1 MKSYMNKRFVN
12 VLRSMA
18 VAAGIMLLSTVT
30 VFAGTV
36 TATGDKETAA
46 VGDTYTVNIVVD
58 GAEGAAVAPDVSVH
72 YDVNRLE
79 FVSCSGEYGGGGG
92 GLVTINSSNADLT
105 FNILS
110 GGQADV
116 DVFATFDGDSE
127 PQIVTATVMVDGED
141 TAAINENAREV
152 SGTGI
157 EAGTVATADGK
168 YVSSVFADEFMPVG
182 FTKTTVTYEEQMVE
196 AAQFD
201 MGGIVL
207 LYVTDADGN
216 NGNFDMYDQTT
227 GELSDFLQI
236 SGIEN
241 RFIIALKAGP
251 EVSVPEGFTKAT
263 LNWNAQTLEA
273 YAYTGDAASGAD
285 GSGAASG
292 SGGADG
298 SGAASGSGVAQVN
311 INDFFLIYAIS
322 SEGNKGW
329 YMYDQNEG
337 TYQRYVQ
344 NLHTGSKVAGSGESL
359 IAQITSPSA
368 DSEEGGVN
376 VMLIIVIACA
386 VLLVALIITV
396 IIMAIKL
403 HEFNS
408 YEYID
413 EDEYEGD
420 EDRYE
425 ESVARVATGHGSAG
439 ASAEEPDDYLTRLAK
454 ASDEPVAEED
464 SAEDEKTD
472 DVEDISEEINTQNT
486 KKSDNIYEKYRRE
499 EEEAARIR
507 QEQMHSNRES
517 VSENVYRDND
527 EAPARSDIP
536 EGFVVRNKAGRIP
549 KEELDMQNKYERD
562 DDFELFSPRDRSEYD
577 DDEDDEEDDYRRLSR
592 AEKKALKAEKKAR
605 KKEEK
610 RLKKEYGEYGPVDW
624 ESWQNGIE
632 RGEKTAA
639 AHMNKAAGV
648 DEGAVRRENPA
659 NQYREEQPAVRRE
672 APEHQYEEEAP
683 RARRKEQPTV
693 REAQAEQQYHEAP
706 IKVSRVAP
714 DEMPPRKSTPPK
726 RSIQPEYEE
735 YQPPKDNPMEMMRG
749 IPANDN
755 KAPVQA
761 KPVQQFDFD
770 DDFEFEFLDL
780 DEDDE

>member
-1 MKSYMNKRFVN
+1 MKRYMNKKLGI
-12 VLRSMA
+12 VLKSMA
-18 VAAGIMLLSTVT
+18 VAVSVMLLLSVS

-46 VGDTYTVNIVVD
+46 VGDTYTVNIVID

-79 FVSCSGEYGGGGG
+79 FVSCTGEYGGGGG

-141 TAAINENAREV
+141 TAKINENAREDT
-152 SGTGI
+152 GTGI

-182 FTKTTVTYEEQMVE
+182 FSKTTVTYEEQMVE

-251 EVSVPEGFTKAT
+251 DVSVPDGFTKAT
-263 LNWNAQTLEA
+263 LNWNSQTLEA
-273 YAYTGDAASGAD
+273 YAYTGEAGEAASGGSD
-285 GSGAASG
+285 GAVAG
-292 SGGADG
+292 
-298 SGAASGSGVAQVN
+298 GVAPVD

-344 NLHTGSKVAGSGESL
+344 NLHAGSKGNISGSGENL
-359 IAQITSPSA
+359 ISKITSPGA

-396 IIMAIKL
+396 IIMAVKL

-413 EDEYEGD
+413 EEDYEG
-420 EDRYE
+420 EDSYE
-425 ESVARVATGHGSAG
+425 APATHVVSAYG
-439 ASAEEPDDYLTRLAK
+439 RAKVSGEEPDDYLTRLAK
-454 ASDEPVAEED
+454 ASEELSRENNDE
-464 SAEDEKTD
+464 EK
-472 DVEDISEEINTQNT
+472 EEEINTQSSN
-486 KKSDNIYEKYRRE
+486 KSDNIETE
-499 EEEAARIR
+499 EEET
-507 QEQMHSNRES
+507 HES
-517 VSENVYRDND
+517 ESIENS
-527 EAPARSDIP
+527 ARSEIP

-549 KEELDMQNKYERD
+549 KEELDMQNRYERD
-562 DDFELFSPRDRSEYD
+562 DEYELFSPRDRNEYD
-577 DDEDDEEDDYRRLSR
+577 DDEDDEDDFRRLSR

-639 AHMNKAAGV
+639 AHINKVAGV
-648 DEGAVRRENPA
+648 DEGAVRRE
-659 NQYREEQPAVRRE
+659 
-672 APEHQYEEEAP
+672 
-683 RARRKEQPTV
+683 
-693 REAQAEQQYHEAP
+693 AP
-706 IKVSRVAP
+706 IKVSKVERE
-714 DEMPPRKSTPPK
+714 EMPPSKNLAPK
-726 RSIQPEYEE
+726 RPVQPEYEE

>member
-1 MKSYMNKRFVN
+1 MRTCYFTGGEECSMKRYMNKKLGI
-12 VLRSMA
+12 VLKSMVVA
-18 VAAGIMLLSTVT
+18 VSVMLLLSVS

-46 VGDTYTVNIVVD
+46 VGDTYTVNIVID

-79 FVSCSGEYGGGGG
+79 FVSCTGEYGGGGG

-141 TAAINENAREV
+141 TAKINENAREDT
-152 SGTGI
+152 GTGI

-182 FTKTTVTYEEQMVE
+182 FSKTTVTYEEQMVE

-251 EVSVPEGFTKAT
+251 DVSVPDGFTKAT
-263 LNWNAQTLEA
+263 LNWNSQTLEA
-273 YAYTGDAASGAD
+273 YAYTGEAGDATSGEAV
-285 GSGAASG
+285 
-292 SGGADG
+292 SGGAAPVD
-298 SGAASGSGVAQVN
+298 

-344 NLHTGSKVAGSGESL
+344 NLHAGGKDNISGSGENL
-359 IAQITSPSA
+359 ISKITSPGA

-386 VLLVALIITV
+386 VLLVALIVTV
-396 IIMAIKL
+396 IIMAVKL
-403 HEFNS
+403 HEYNS

-413 EDEYEGD
+413 EEDYEG
-420 EDRYE
+420 EDSYE
-425 ESVARVATGHGSAG
+425 APATHVVSAYG
-439 ASAEEPDDYLTRLAK
+439 RAKVSEEEPDDYLTRLAK
-454 ASDEPVAEED
+454 ASEEL
-464 SAEDEKTD
+464 SRESHEEEK
-472 DVEDISEEINTQNT
+472 EEEINTQSSN
-486 KKSDNIYEKYRRE
+486 KSDNIEIE
-499 EEEAARIR
+499 EETHE
-507 QEQMHSNRES
+507 SES
-517 VSENVYRDND
+517 VESS
-527 EAPARSDIP
+527 ARSEIP

-549 KEELDMQNKYERD
+549 KEELDMQNRYERD
-562 DDFELFSPRDRSEYD
+562 DEYELFSPRDRNEYD
-577 DDEDDEEDDYRRLSR
+577 DNEDDEDDFRRLSR

-639 AHMNKAAGV
+639 AHMNKVVGV
-648 DEGAVRRENPA
+648 DEGAVRRE
-659 NQYREEQPAVRRE
+659 
-672 APEHQYEEEAP
+672 
-683 RARRKEQPTV
+683 
-693 REAQAEQQYHEAP
+693 AP
-706 IKVSRVAP
+706 IKVSKVERE
-714 DEMPPRKSTPPK
+714 EMPPSKNLAPK
-726 RSIQPEYEE
+726 RPVQPEYEE

>member
-1 MKSYMNKRFVN
+1 MRTCYFTGGEECSMKRYMNKKLGI
-12 VLRSMA
+12 VLKSMA
-18 VAAGIMLLSTVT
+18 VAVSVMLLLSVS

-46 VGDTYTVNIVVD
+46 VGDTYTVNIVID

-79 FVSCSGEYGGGGG
+79 FVSCTGEYGGGGG

-141 TAAINENAREV
+141 TAKINENAREDT
-152 SGTGI
+152 GTGI

-182 FTKTTVTYEEQMVE
+182 FSKTTVPYEEQMVE

-251 EVSVPEGFTKAT
+251 DVSVPDGFTKAT
-263 LNWNAQTLEA
+263 LNWNSQTLEA
-273 YAYTGDAASGAD
+273 YAYTGEAGD
-285 GSGAASG
+285 GGAASG
-292 SGGADG
+292 EAVSGG
-298 SGAASGSGVAQVN
+298 VAPVD

-344 NLHTGSKVAGSGESL
+344 NLHAGGKDNISGSGENL
-359 IAQITSPSA
+359 ISKITSPGA

-396 IIMAIKL
+396 IIMAVKL

-413 EDEYEGD
+413 EDDYEG
-420 EDRYE
+420 EDSYE
-425 ESVARVATGHGSAG
+425 APSTHVVSAYG
-439 ASAEEPDDYLTRLAK
+439 RAKVSEEEPDDYLTRLAK
-454 ASDEPVAEED
+454 ASEEL
-464 SAEDEKTD
+464 SRESHEEEK
-472 DVEDISEEINTQNT
+472 EEEINTQSS
-486 KKSDNIYEKYRRE
+486 KKSDNIEIE
-499 EEEAARIR
+499 EETHE
-507 QEQMHSNRES
+507 SES
-517 VSENVYRDND
+517 VESS
-527 EAPARSDIP
+527 ARSEIP

-549 KEELDMQNKYERD
+549 KEELDMQNRYERD
-562 DDFELFSPRDRSEYD
+562 DEYELFSPRDRNEYDDDD
-577 DDEDDEEDDYRRLSR
+577 DDEDDFRRLSR

-639 AHMNKAAGV
+639 AHINKVAGV
-648 DEGAVRRENPA
+648 DEGAVRRE
-659 NQYREEQPAVRRE
+659 
-672 APEHQYEEEAP
+672 
-683 RARRKEQPTV
+683 
-693 REAQAEQQYHEAP
+693 AP
-706 IKVSRVAP
+706 IKVSKVERE
-714 DEMPPRKSTPPK
+714 EMPPSKNLAPK
-726 RSIQPEYEE
+726 RPVQPEYEE

>member
-1 MKSYMNKRFVN
+1 MRTCYFTGGEECSMKRYMNKKLGI
-12 VLRSMA
+12 VLKSIA
-18 VAAGIMLLSTVT
+18 VAVSVMLLLSVS

-46 VGDTYTVNIVVD
+46 VGDTYTVNIVID

-79 FVSCSGEYGGGGG
+79 FVSCTGEYGGGGG

-141 TAAINENAREV
+141 TAKINENAREDT
-152 SGTGI
+152 GTGI

-182 FTKTTVTYEEQMVE
+182 FSKTTVTYEEQMVE

-251 EVSVPEGFTKAT
+251 EVSVPDGFTKAT
-263 LNWNAQTLEA
+263 LNWNSQTLEA
-273 YAYTGDAASGAD
+273 YAYTGDG
-285 GSGAASG
+285 ASG
-292 SGGADG
+292 SGDGVDSAALGAD
-298 SGAASGSGVAQVN
+298 VAQVN

-344 NLHTGSKVAGSGESL
+344 NLHTVSKVSGSGESL
-359 IAQITSPSA
+359 ISQITSPNS

-396 IIMAIKL
+396 IIMAVKL

-413 EDEYEGD
+413 EDED
-420 EDRYE
+420 
-425 ESVARVATGHGSAG
+425 SF
-439 ASAEEPDDYLTRLAK
+439 EEPDDYLTRLAK
-454 ASDEPVAEED
+454 VSEEPVVEENP
-464 SAEDEKTD
+464 AEDEKTD
-472 DVEDISEEINTQNT
+472 DIEDISEEINTQNT

-499 EEEAARIR
+499 EEEAAHIR

-517 VSENVYRDND
+517 VSENVYRDN
-527 EAPARSDIP
+527 EEKAARSDIP

-639 AHMNKAAGV
+639 AHMNKVIGADEGAHMNKAAGV
-648 DEGAVRRENPA
+648 DEGAVRRE
-659 NQYREEQPAVRRE
+659 
-672 APEHQYEEEAP
+672 
-683 RARRKEQPTV
+683 T
-693 REAQAEQQYHEAP
+693 P
-706 IKVSRVAP
+706 IKVSRVER
-714 DEMPPRKSTPPK
+714 DEMPSSKNLAPK
-726 RSIQPEYEE
+726 RPVQPEYEE

>member
-1 MKSYMNKRFVN
+1 MRTCYFTGGEECSMKRYMNKKLGI
-12 VLRSMA
+12 VLKSMA
-18 VAAGIMLLSTVT
+18 VAVSVMLLLSVS

-46 VGDTYTVNIVVD
+46 VGDTYTVNIVID

-79 FVSCSGEYGGGGG
+79 FVSCTGEYGGGGG

-141 TAAINENAREV
+141 TAKINENAREDT
-152 SGTGI
+152 GTGI

-182 FTKTTVTYEEQMVE
+182 FSKTTVTYEEQMVE

-251 EVSVPEGFTKAT
+251 DVSVPDGFTKAT
-263 LNWNAQTLEA
+263 LNWNSQTLEA
-273 YAYTGDAASGAD
+273 YAYTGEAGDAT
-285 GSGAASG
+285 
-292 SGGADG
+292 SGGSDG
-298 SGAASGSGVAQVN
+298 AVSGGVAPVD

-344 NLHTGSKVAGSGESL
+344 NLHAGGKGNISGSGENL
-359 IAQITSPSA
+359 ISKITSPGA

-386 VLLVALIITV
+386 VLLVALIVTV
-396 IIMAIKL
+396 IIMAVKL

-413 EDEYEGD
+413 EDDYEG
-420 EDRYE
+420 EDSYE
-425 ESVARVATGHGSAG
+425 APATHVVSAYG
-439 ASAEEPDDYLTRLAK
+439 RAKVSEEEPDDYLTRLAK
-454 ASDEPVAEED
+454 ASEEL
-464 SAEDEKTD
+464 SRESHEEEK
-472 DVEDISEEINTQNT
+472 EEEINTQSS
-486 KKSDNIYEKYRRE
+486 KKSDNIEIE
-499 EEEAARIR
+499 EETHE
-507 QEQMHSNRES
+507 SES
-517 VSENVYRDND
+517 VESS
-527 EAPARSDIP
+527 ARSEIP

-549 KEELDMQNKYERD
+549 KEELDMQNRYERD
-562 DDFELFSPRDRSEYD
+562 DEYELFSPRDRNEYD
-577 DDEDDEEDDYRRLSR
+577 DDEDDEDDFRRLSR

-639 AHMNKAAGV
+639 AHMNKVAGV
-648 DEGAVRRENPA
+648 DEGAVRRE
-659 NQYREEQPAVRRE
+659 
-672 APEHQYEEEAP
+672 
-683 RARRKEQPTV
+683 
-693 REAQAEQQYHEAP
+693 AP
-706 IKVSRVAP
+706 IKVSKVEREEV
-714 DEMPPRKSTPPK
+714 PPSKNLAPK
-726 RSIQPEYEE
+726 RPVQPEYEE

>member
-1 MKSYMNKRFVN
+1 MRTCYFTGGEECSMKRYMNKKLGI
-12 VLRSMA
+12 VLKSMA
-18 VAAGIMLLSTVT
+18 VAVSVMLLLSVS

-46 VGDTYTVNIVVD
+46 VGDTYTVNIVID

-79 FVSCSGEYGGGGG
+79 FVSCTGEYGGGGG

-141 TAAINENAREV
+141 TAKINENAREDT
-152 SGTGI
+152 GTGI

-182 FTKTTVTYEEQMVE
+182 FSKTTVTYEEQMVE

-251 EVSVPEGFTKAT
+251 DVSVPDGFTKAT
-263 LNWNAQTLEA
+263 LNWNSQTLEA
-273 YAYTGDAASGAD
+273 YAYTGEAGEAASGGSD
-285 GSGAASG
+285 GAV
-292 SGGADG
+292 SGG
-298 SGAASGSGVAQVN
+298 VAPVD

-344 NLHTGSKVAGSGESL
+344 NLHAGGKGNISGSGENL
-359 IAQITSPSA
+359 ISKITSPGA

-396 IIMAIKL
+396 IIMAVKL

-413 EDEYEGD
+413 EDDYEG
-420 EDRYE
+420 EDSYE
-425 ESVARVATGHGSAG
+425 APATHVVSAYG
-439 ASAEEPDDYLTRLAK
+439 RAKVSEEEPDDYLTRLAK
-454 ASDEPVAEED
+454 ASEELSRENHDE
-464 SAEDEKTD
+464 EK
-472 DVEDISEEINTQNT
+472 EEEINTQSSN
-486 KKSDNIYEKYRRE
+486 KSDNIETE
-499 EEEAARIR
+499 EEETH
-507 QEQMHSNRES
+507 ESES
-517 VSENVYRDND
+517 VESS
-527 EAPARSDIP
+527 ARSEIP

-549 KEELDMQNKYERD
+549 KEELDMQNRYERD
-562 DDFELFSPRDRSEYD
+562 DEYELFSPRDRNEYD
-577 DDEDDEEDDYRRLSR
+577 DDEDDEDDFRRLSR

-639 AHMNKAAGV
+639 AHINKVAGV
-648 DEGAVRRENPA
+648 DEGAVRRE
-659 NQYREEQPAVRRE
+659 
-672 APEHQYEEEAP
+672 
-683 RARRKEQPTV
+683 
-693 REAQAEQQYHEAP
+693 AP
-706 IKVSRVAP
+706 IKVSKVERE
-714 DEMPPRKSTPPK
+714 EMPPSKNLAPK
-726 RSIQPEYEE
+726 RPVQPEYEE

>member
-1 MKSYMNKRFVN
+1 MRTCYFTGGEECSMKRYMNKKLGI
-12 VLRSMA
+12 VLKSMA
-18 VAAGIMLLSTVT
+18 VAVSVMLLLSVS

-46 VGDTYTVNIVVD
+46 VGDTYTVNIVID

-79 FVSCSGEYGGGGG
+79 FVSCTGEYGGGGG

-141 TAAINENAREV
+141 TAKINENAREDT
-152 SGTGI
+152 GTGI

-182 FTKTTVTYEEQMVE
+182 FSKTTVTYEEQMVE

-251 EVSVPEGFTKAT
+251 DVSVPEGFTKAT
-263 LNWNAQTLEA
+263 LNWNSQTLEA
-273 YAYTGDAASGAD
+273 YAYTGEAG
-285 GSGAASG
+285 GAASG
-292 SGGADG
+292 GSDGAVAG
-298 SGAASGSGVAQVN
+298 GVAPVD

-344 NLHTGSKVAGSGESL
+344 NLHAGGKGNISGSGENL
-359 IAQITSPSA
+359 ISKITGPSA

-386 VLLVALIITV
+386 VLLVALIVTV
-396 IIMAIKL
+396 IIMAVKL

-413 EDEYEGD
+413 EDDYEG
-420 EDRYE
+420 EDSYE
-425 ESVARVATGHGSAG
+425 APSTHVVSAYG
-439 ASAEEPDDYLTRLAK
+439 RAKVSEEEPDDYLTRLAK
-454 ASDEPVAEED
+454 ASEEL
-464 SAEDEKTD
+464 SRESHEEEK
-472 DVEDISEEINTQNT
+472 EEEINTQSS
-486 KKSDNIYEKYRRE
+486 KKSDNIEIE
-499 EEEAARIR
+499 EEE
-507 QEQMHSNRES
+507 ETHES
-517 VSENVYRDND
+517 ESIENS
-527 EAPARSDIP
+527 ARSEIP

-549 KEELDMQNKYERD
+549 KEELDMQNRYERD
-562 DDFELFSPRDRSEYD
+562 DEYELFSPRDRNEYD
-577 DDEDDEEDDYRRLSR
+577 DDEDDEDDFRRLSR

-639 AHMNKAAGV
+639 AHMNKVVGV
-648 DEGAVRRENPA
+648 DEGAVRRE
-659 NQYREEQPAVRRE
+659 
-672 APEHQYEEEAP
+672 
-683 RARRKEQPTV
+683 
-693 REAQAEQQYHEAP
+693 AP
-706 IKVSRVAP
+706 IKVSKVERE
-714 DEMPPRKSTPPK
+714 EMPPSKNLAPK
-726 RSIQPEYEE
+726 RPVQPEYEE

>member
-1 MKSYMNKRFVN
+1 MRTCYFTGGEECSMKRYMNKKLGI
-12 VLRSMA
+12 VLKSMA
-18 VAAGIMLLSTVT
+18 VAVSVMLLLSVS

-46 VGDTYTVNIVVD
+46 VGDTYTVNIVID

-79 FVSCSGEYGGGGG
+79 FVSCTGEYGGGGG

-141 TAAINENAREV
+141 TAKINENAREDT
-152 SGTGI
+152 GTGI

-182 FTKTTVTYEEQMVE
+182 FSKTTVTYEEQMVE

-251 EVSVPEGFTKAT
+251 DVSVPDGFTKAT
-263 LNWNAQTLEA
+263 LNWNSQTLEA
-273 YAYTGDAASGAD
+273 YAYTGDAGDAT
-285 GSGAASG
+285 
-292 SGGADG
+292 SGGSDG
-298 SGAASGSGVAQVN
+298 AVSGGVAPVD

-344 NLHTGSKVAGSGESL
+344 NLHAGGKGNISGSGENL
-359 IAQITSPSA
+359 ISKITSPGA

-386 VLLVALIITV
+386 VLLVALIVTV
-396 IIMAIKL
+396 IIMAVKL
-403 HEFNS
+403 HEYNS

-413 EDEYEGD
+413 EEDYEG
-420 EDRYE
+420 EDSYE
-425 ESVARVATGHGSAG
+425 APATHVVSAYG
-439 ASAEEPDDYLTRLAK
+439 RAKVSEEEPDDYLTRLAK
-454 ASDEPVAEED
+454 ASEELSRESHDE
-464 SAEDEKTD
+464 EK
-472 DVEDISEEINTQNT
+472 EEEINTQSSN
-486 KKSDNIYEKYRRE
+486 KSDNIETE
-499 EEEAARIR
+499 EEETH
-507 QEQMHSNRES
+507 ESES
-517 VSENVYRDND
+517 VESSAISE
-527 EAPARSDIP
+527 IP

-549 KEELDMQNKYERD
+549 KEELDMQNRYERD
-562 DDFELFSPRDRSEYD
+562 DEYELFSPRDRNEYD
-577 DDEDDEEDDYRRLSR
+577 DDEDDEDDFRRLSR

-639 AHMNKAAGV
+639 AHINKVAGV
-648 DEGAVRRENPA
+648 DEGAVRRE
-659 NQYREEQPAVRRE
+659 
-672 APEHQYEEEAP
+672 
-683 RARRKEQPTV
+683 
-693 REAQAEQQYHEAP
+693 AP
-706 IKVSRVAP
+706 IKVSRVER
-714 DEMPPRKSTPPK
+714 DEMPPSKNLAPK
-726 RSIQPEYEE
+726 RPVQPEYEE

>member
-1 MKSYMNKRFVN
+1 MKRYMNKKLGI
-12 VLRSMA
+12 VLKSMA
-18 VAAGIMLLSTVT
+18 VAVSVMLLLSVS

-46 VGDTYTVNIVVD
+46 VGDTYTVNIVID

-79 FVSCSGEYGGGGG
+79 FVSCTGEYGGGGG

-141 TAAINENAREV
+141 TAKINENAREDT
-152 SGTGI
+152 GTGI

-182 FTKTTVTYEEQMVE
+182 FSKTTVTYEEQMVE

-251 EVSVPEGFTKAT
+251 DVSVPDGFTKAT
-263 LNWNAQTLEA
+263 LNWNSQTLEA
-273 YAYTGDAASGAD
+273 YAYTGDAGDAT
-285 GSGAASG
+285 
-292 SGGADG
+292 SGGSDG
-298 SGAASGSGVAQVN
+298 AVSGGVAPVD

-344 NLHTGSKVAGSGESL
+344 NLHAGGKGNISGSGENL
-359 IAQITSPSA
+359 ISKITSPGA

-386 VLLVALIITV
+386 VLLVALIVTV
-396 IIMAIKL
+396 IIMAVKL

-413 EDEYEGD
+413 EEDYED
-420 EDRYE
+420 EDSYE
-425 ESVARVATGHGSAG
+425 APATHVVSAYG
-439 ASAEEPDDYLTRLAK
+439 RAKVSEEEPDDYLTRLAK
-454 ASDEPVAEED
+454 ASEEL
-464 SAEDEKTD
+464 SRESHEEEK
-472 DVEDISEEINTQNT
+472 EEEINTQSS
-486 KKSDNIYEKYRRE
+486 KKSDNIEIE
-499 EEEAARIR
+499 EETHE
-507 QEQMHSNRES
+507 SES
-517 VSENVYRDND
+517 VESS
-527 EAPARSDIP
+527 ARSEIP

-549 KEELDMQNKYERD
+549 KEELDMQNRYERD
-562 DDFELFSPRDRSEYD
+562 DEYELFSPRDRNEYDDDD
-577 DDEDDEEDDYRRLSR
+577 DDEDDFRRLSR

-639 AHMNKAAGV
+639 AHMNKVVGV
-648 DEGAVRRENPA
+648 DEGAVRRD
-659 NQYREEQPAVRRE
+659 
-672 APEHQYEEEAP
+672 
-683 RARRKEQPTV
+683 
-693 REAQAEQQYHEAP
+693 AP
-706 IKVSRVAP
+706 IKVSRVERE
-714 DEMPPRKSTPPK
+714 EMPPSKNLAPK
-726 RSIQPEYEE
+726 RPVQPEYEE

>member
-1 MKSYMNKRFVN
+1 MRTCYFTGGEECSMKRYMNKKLGI
-12 VLRSMA
+12 VLKSMA
-18 VAAGIMLLSTVT
+18 VAVSVMLLLSVS

-46 VGDTYTVNIVVD
+46 VGDTYTVNIVID

-79 FVSCSGEYGGGGG
+79 FVSCTGEYGGGGG

-141 TAAINENAREV
+141 TAKINENAREDT
-152 SGTGI
+152 GTGI

-182 FTKTTVTYEEQMVE
+182 FSKTTVTYEEQMVE

-251 EVSVPEGFTKAT
+251 DVSVPDGFTKAT
-263 LNWNAQTLEA
+263 LNWNSQTLEA
-273 YAYTGDAASGAD
+273 YAYTGEAG
-285 GSGAASG
+285 GAAPGGSDG
-292 SGGADG
+292 AVSGG
-298 SGAASGSGVAQVN
+298 VAPVD

-344 NLHTGSKVAGSGESL
+344 NLHAGGKGNISGSGENL
-359 IAQITSPSA
+359 ISKITSPGA

-386 VLLVALIITV
+386 VLLVALIVTV
-396 IIMAIKL
+396 IIMAVKL

-413 EDEYEGD
+413 EDDYEG
-420 EDRYE
+420 EDSYE
-425 ESVARVATGHGSAG
+425 APATHVVSAYG
-439 ASAEEPDDYLTRLAK
+439 RAKVSEEEPDDYLTRLAK
-454 ASDEPVAEED
+454 ASEEL
-464 SAEDEKTD
+464 SRESHEEEK
-472 DVEDISEEINTQNT
+472 EEEINTQSS
-486 KKSDNIYEKYRRE
+486 KKSDNIEIE
-499 EEEAARIR
+499 EETHE
-507 QEQMHSNRES
+507 SES
-517 VSENVYRDND
+517 VESS
-527 EAPARSDIP
+527 ARSEIP

-549 KEELDMQNKYERD
+549 KEELDMQNRYERD
-562 DDFELFSPRDRSEYD
+562 DEYELFSPRDRNEYD
-577 DDEDDEEDDYRRLSR
+577 DDEDDEDDFRRLSR

-624 ESWQNGIE
+624 ETWQNGIE

-639 AHMNKAAGV
+639 AHINKVAGV
-648 DEGAVRRENPA
+648 DEGAVRRE
-659 NQYREEQPAVRRE
+659 
-672 APEHQYEEEAP
+672 
-683 RARRKEQPTV
+683 
-693 REAQAEQQYHEAP
+693 AP
-706 IKVSRVAP
+706 IKVSKVERE
-714 DEMPPRKSTPPK
+714 EMPPSKNLAPK
-726 RSIQPEYEE
+726 RPVQPEYEE

>member
-1 MKSYMNKRFVN
+1 MKCYMNKKLGI
-12 VLRSMA
+12 VLKSMA
-18 VAAGIMLLSTVT
+18 VAVSVMLLLSVS

-36 TATGDKETAA
+36 TVTGDKETAA
-46 VGDTYTVNIVVD
+46 VGDTYTVNIVID

-79 FVSCSGEYGGGGG
+79 FVSCTGEYGGGGG

-141 TAAINENAREV
+141 TAKINENAREDT
-152 SGTGI
+152 GTGI

-182 FTKTTVTYEEQMVE
+182 FSKTTVTYEEQMVE

-251 EVSVPEGFTKAT
+251 DVSVPDGFTKAT
-263 LNWNAQTLEA
+263 LNWNTQTLEA
-273 YAYTGDAASGAD
+273 YAYTGEAGEAV
-285 GSGAASG
+285 
-292 SGGADG
+292 SGGAAPVD
-298 SGAASGSGVAQVN
+298 

-344 NLHTGSKVAGSGESL
+344 NLHAGGKGNISGSGENL
-359 IAQITSPSA
+359 ISKITSPGA

-396 IIMAIKL
+396 IIMAVKL

-413 EDEYEGD
+413 EDDYEG
-420 EDRYE
+420 EDSYE
-425 ESVARVATGHGSAG
+425 APSTHVVSAYG
-439 ASAEEPDDYLTRLAK
+439 RAKVSEEEPDDYLTRLAK
-454 ASDEPVAEED
+454 ASEELSRENHDE
-464 SAEDEKTD
+464 EK
-472 DVEDISEEINTQNT
+472 EEEINTQSS
-486 KKSDNIYEKYRRE
+486 KKSDNIEIE
-499 EEEAARIR
+499 EET
-507 QEQMHSNRES
+507 HES
-517 VSENVYRDND
+517 ESIESS
-527 EAPARSDIP
+527 ARSEIP

-549 KEELDMQNKYERD
+549 KEELDMQNRYERD
-562 DDFELFSPRDRSEYD
+562 DEYELFSPRDRNEYDDDD
-577 DDEDDEEDDYRRLSR
+577 DDEDDFRRLSR

-632 RGEKTAA
+632 GGEKTAA
-639 AHMNKAAGV
+639 AHMNKVVGV
-648 DEGAVRRENPA
+648 DEGAVRRE
-659 NQYREEQPAVRRE
+659 
-672 APEHQYEEEAP
+672 
-683 RARRKEQPTV
+683 
-693 REAQAEQQYHEAP
+693 AP
-706 IKVSRVAP
+706 IKVSKVERE
-714 DEMPPRKSTPPK
+714 EMPPSKNLAPK
-726 RSIQPEYEE
+726 RPVQPEYEE

>member
-1 MKSYMNKRFVN
+1 MRTCYFTGGEECSMKRYMNKKLGI
-12 VLRSMA
+12 VLKSMA
-18 VAAGIMLLSTVT
+18 VAVSVMLLLSVS

-46 VGDTYTVNIVVD
+46 VGDTYTVNIVID

-79 FVSCSGEYGGGGG
+79 FVSCTGEYGGGGG

-141 TAAINENAREV
+141 TAKINENAREDT
-152 SGTGI
+152 GTGI

-182 FTKTTVTYEEQMVE
+182 FSKTTVTYEEQMVE

-251 EVSVPEGFTKAT
+251 DVSVPDGFTKAT
-263 LNWNAQTLEA
+263 LNWNSQTLEA
-273 YAYTGDAASGAD
+273 YAYTGDAGDAT
-285 GSGAASG
+285 
-292 SGGADG
+292 SGGSDG
-298 SGAASGSGVAQVN
+298 AVSGGVAPVD

-344 NLHTGSKVAGSGESL
+344 NLHAGGKGNISGSGENL
-359 IAQITSPSA
+359 ISKITSPGA

-386 VLLVALIITV
+386 VLLVTLIVTV
-396 IIMAIKL
+396 IIMAVKL

-413 EDEYEGD
+413 EEDYEG
-420 EDRYE
+420 EDSYE
-425 ESVARVATGHGSAG
+425 APATHVVSAYG
-439 ASAEEPDDYLTRLAK
+439 RAKVSEEEPDDYLTRLAK
-454 ASDEPVAEED
+454 ASEEPRRVVRD
-464 SAEDEKTD
+464 EDESYEKPGRVSHD
-472 DVEDISEEINTQNT
+472 EDEDKESERVKKENNIENNNDIEDIEDISEEINTQNT
-486 KKSDNIYEKYRRE
+486 KKSENIYEKYRRE
-499 EEEAARIR
+499 EEEATG
-507 QEQMHSNRES
+507 
-517 VSENVYRDND
+517 SE
-527 EAPARSDIP
+527 IP

-549 KEELDMQNKYERD
+549 KEELDMQNRYERD
-562 DDFELFSPRDRSEYD
+562 DEYELFSPRDRNEYD
-577 DDEDDEEDDYRRLSR
+577 DDEDDEDDFRRLSR

-639 AHMNKAAGV
+639 AHINKVAGV
-648 DEGAVRRENPA
+648 DEGAVRRE
-659 NQYREEQPAVRRE
+659 
-672 APEHQYEEEAP
+672 
-683 RARRKEQPTV
+683 
-693 REAQAEQQYHEAP
+693 AP
-706 IKVSRVAP
+706 IKVSKVERE
-714 DEMPPRKSTPPK
+714 EMPPSKNLAPK
-726 RSIQPEYEE
+726 RPVQPEYEE

>member
-1 MKSYMNKRFVN
+1 MRTCYFTGGEECSMKRYMNKKLGI
-12 VLRSMA
+12 VLKSMA
-18 VAAGIMLLSTVT
+18 VAVSVMLLLSVS

-46 VGDTYTVNIVVD
+46 VGDTYTVNIVID

-79 FVSCSGEYGGGGG
+79 FVSCTGEYGGGGG

-141 TAAINENAREV
+141 TAKINENAREDT
-152 SGTGI
+152 GTGI

-182 FTKTTVTYEEQMVE
+182 FSKTTVTYEEQMVE

-251 EVSVPEGFTKAT
+251 DVSVPDGFTKAT
-263 LNWNAQTLEA
+263 LNWNSQTLEA
-273 YAYTGDAASGAD
+273 YAYTGDAGDAT
-285 GSGAASG
+285 
-292 SGGADG
+292 SGGSDG
-298 SGAASGSGVAQVN
+298 AVSGGVAPVD

-344 NLHTGSKVAGSGESL
+344 NLHAGGKGNISGSGENL
-359 IAQITSPSA
+359 ISKITGPSA

-386 VLLVALIITV
+386 VLLVALIVTV
-396 IIMAIKL
+396 IIMAVKL

-413 EDEYEGD
+413 EDDYEG
-420 EDRYE
+420 EDSYE
-425 ESVARVATGHGSAG
+425 APSTHVVSAYG
-439 ASAEEPDDYLTRLAK
+439 RAKVSEEEPDDYLTRLAK
-454 ASDEPVAEED
+454 ASEEL
-464 SAEDEKTD
+464 SRESHEEEK
-472 DVEDISEEINTQNT
+472 EEEINTQSS
-486 KKSDNIYEKYRRE
+486 KKSDNIETE
-499 EEEAARIR
+499 EEETH
-507 QEQMHSNRES
+507 ESES
-517 VSENVYRDND
+517 VESS
-527 EAPARSDIP
+527 ARSEIP

-549 KEELDMQNKYERD
+549 KEELDMQNRYERD
-562 DDFELFSPRDRSEYD
+562 DEYELFSPRDRNEYD
-577 DDEDDEEDDYRRLSR
+577 DDEDDEDDFRRLSR

-632 RGEKTAA
+632 GGEKTAA
-639 AHMNKAAGV
+639 AHMNKVAGV
-648 DEGAVRRENPA
+648 DEGAVRRE
-659 NQYREEQPAVRRE
+659 
-672 APEHQYEEEAP
+672 
-683 RARRKEQPTV
+683 T
-693 REAQAEQQYHEAP
+693 P
-706 IKVSRVAP
+706 IKVSRVER
-714 DEMPPRKSTPPK
+714 DEMPPSKNLAPK
-726 RSIQPEYEE
+726 RPVQPEYEE

>member
-1 MKSYMNKRFVN
+1 MRTCYFTGGEECSMKRYMNKKLGI
-12 VLRSMA
+12 VLKSMA
-18 VAAGIMLLSTVT
+18 VAVSVMLLLSVS

-46 VGDTYTVNIVVD
+46 VGDTYTVNIVID

-79 FVSCSGEYGGGGG
+79 FVSCTGEYGGGGG

-141 TAAINENAREV
+141 TAKINENAREDT
-152 SGTGI
+152 GTGI

-182 FTKTTVTYEEQMVE
+182 FSKTTVTYEEQMVE

-251 EVSVPEGFTKAT
+251 DVSVPDGFTKAT
-263 LNWNAQTLEA
+263 LNWNSQTLEA
-273 YAYTGDAASGAD
+273 YAYTGEAGEAASGEAV
-285 GSGAASG
+285 
-292 SGGADG
+292 SGG
-298 SGAASGSGVAQVN
+298 VAPVD

-344 NLHTGSKVAGSGESL
+344 NLHAGGKDNISGSGENL
-359 IAQITSPSA
+359 ISKITSPGA

-386 VLLVALIITV
+386 VLIVALIVTV
-396 IIMAIKL
+396 IIMAVKL
-403 HEFNS
+403 HEYNS

-413 EDEYEGD
+413 EEDYEG
-420 EDRYE
+420 EDSYE
-425 ESVARVATGHGSAG
+425 APSTHVVSAYG
-439 ASAEEPDDYLTRLAK
+439 RAKVSEEEPDDYLTRLAK
-454 ASDEPVAEED
+454 ASEELSRENHDE
-464 SAEDEKTD
+464 EK
-472 DVEDISEEINTQNT
+472 EEEINTQSS
-486 KKSDNIYEKYRRE
+486 KKSDNIEIE
-499 EEEAARIR
+499 EETHE
-507 QEQMHSNRES
+507 SES
-517 VSENVYRDND
+517 VESS
-527 EAPARSDIP
+527 ARSEIP

-549 KEELDMQNKYERD
+549 KEELDMQNRYERD
-562 DDFELFSPRDRSEYD
+562 DEYELFSPRDRNEYD
-577 DDEDDEEDDYRRLSR
+577 DDEDDEEDDFRRLSR

-639 AHMNKAAGV
+639 AHINKVAGV
-648 DEGAVRRENPA
+648 DECAVRR
-659 NQYREEQPAVRRE
+659 
-672 APEHQYEEEAP
+672 
-683 RARRKEQPTV
+683 
-693 REAQAEQQYHEAP
+693 EAP
-706 IKVSRVAP
+706 IKVSRVER
-714 DEMPPRKSTPPK
+714 DEMPPSKNLAPK
-726 RSIQPEYEE
+726 RPVQPEYEE

>member
-1 MKSYMNKRFVN
+1 MRTCYFTGGEECSMKRYMNKKLGI
-12 VLRSMA
+12 VLKSMA
-18 VAAGIMLLSTVT
+18 VAVSVMLLLSVS

-46 VGDTYTVNIVVD
+46 VGDTYTVNIVID

-79 FVSCSGEYGGGGG
+79 FVSCTGEYGGGGG

-141 TAAINENAREV
+141 TAKINENAREDT
-152 SGTGI
+152 GTGI

-182 FTKTTVTYEEQMVE
+182 FSKTTVTYEEQMVE

-251 EVSVPEGFTKAT
+251 DVSVPDGFTKAT
-263 LNWNAQTLEA
+263 LNWNSQTLEA
-273 YAYTGDAASGAD
+273 YAYTGEAGEAASGGSD
-285 GSGAASG
+285 GAV
-292 SGGADG
+292 SGG
-298 SGAASGSGVAQVN
+298 VAPVD

-344 NLHTGSKVAGSGESL
+344 NLHAGGKDNISGSGENL
-359 IAQITSPSA
+359 ISKITSPGA

-396 IIMAIKL
+396 IIMAVKL

-413 EDEYEGD
+413 EDDYEG
-420 EDRYE
+420 EDSYE
-425 ESVARVATGHGSAG
+425 APATHVVSAYG
-439 ASAEEPDDYLTRLAK
+439 RAKVSEEEPDDYLTRLAK
-454 ASDEPVAEED
+454 ASEELSRENHDE
-464 SAEDEKTD
+464 EK
-472 DVEDISEEINTQNT
+472 EEEINTQSS
-486 KKSDNIYEKYRRE
+486 KKSDNIEIE
-499 EEEAARIR
+499 EET
-507 QEQMHSNRES
+507 HES
-517 VSENVYRDND
+517 ESIENS
-527 EAPARSDIP
+527 ARSEIP

-549 KEELDMQNKYERD
+549 KEELDMQNRYERD
-562 DDFELFSPRDRSEYD
+562 DEYELFSPRDRNEYD
-577 DDEDDEEDDYRRLSR
+577 DDEDDEDDFRRLSR

-639 AHMNKAAGV
+639 AHINKVAGV
-648 DEGAVRRENPA
+648 DEGAVRRE
-659 NQYREEQPAVRRE
+659 
-672 APEHQYEEEAP
+672 
-683 RARRKEQPTV
+683 
-693 REAQAEQQYHEAP
+693 AP
-706 IKVSRVAP
+706 IKVSKVER
-714 DEMPPRKSTPPK
+714 DEMPPSKNLAPK
-726 RSIQPEYEE
+726 RPVQPEYEE

>member
-1 MKSYMNKRFVN
+1 MRTCYFTGGEECSMKRYMNKKLGI
-12 VLRSMA
+12 VLKSMA
-18 VAAGIMLLSTVT
+18 VAVSVMLLLSVS

-46 VGDTYTVNIVVD
+46 VGDTYTVNIVID

-79 FVSCSGEYGGGGG
+79 FVSCTGEYGGGGG

-141 TAAINENAREV
+141 TAKINENAREDT
-152 SGTGI
+152 GTGI

-182 FTKTTVTYEEQMVE
+182 FSKTTVTYEEQMVE

-251 EVSVPEGFTKAT
+251 DVSVPDGFTKAT
-263 LNWNAQTLEA
+263 LNWNSQTLEA
-273 YAYTGDAASGAD
+273 YAYTGEAGEAASGEAV
-285 GSGAASG
+285 
-292 SGGADG
+292 SGG
-298 SGAASGSGVAQVN
+298 VAPVD

-344 NLHTGSKVAGSGESL
+344 NLHAGGKDNISGSGENL
-359 IAQITSPSA
+359 ISKITSPGA

-396 IIMAIKL
+396 IIMAVKL

-413 EDEYEGD
+413 EDDYEG
-420 EDRYE
+420 EDSYE
-425 ESVARVATGHGSAG
+425 APATHVVSAYG
-439 ASAEEPDDYLTRLAK
+439 RAKVSEEEPDDYLTRLAK
-454 ASDEPVAEED
+454 ASEEL
-464 SAEDEKTD
+464 SRESHEEEK
-472 DVEDISEEINTQNT
+472 EEEINTQSSN
-486 KKSDNIYEKYRRE
+486 KSDNIETE
-499 EEEAARIR
+499 EEETH
-507 QEQMHSNRES
+507 ESES
-517 VSENVYRDND
+517 VESS
-527 EAPARSDIP
+527 ARSEIP

-549 KEELDMQNKYERD
+549 KEELDMQNRYERD
-562 DDFELFSPRDRSEYD
+562 DEYELFSPRDRNEYD
-577 DDEDDEEDDYRRLSR
+577 DDEDDEDDFRRLSR

-639 AHMNKAAGV
+639 AHINKVAGV
-648 DEGAVRRENPA
+648 DEGAVRRE
-659 NQYREEQPAVRRE
+659 
-672 APEHQYEEEAP
+672 
-683 RARRKEQPTV
+683 
-693 REAQAEQQYHEAP
+693 AP
-706 IKVSRVAP
+706 IKVSKVERE
-714 DEMPPRKSTPPK
+714 EMPPSKNLAPK
-726 RSIQPEYEE
+726 RPVQPEYEE

>member
-1 MKSYMNKRFVN
+1 MRTCYFTGGEECSMKRYMNKKLGI
-12 VLRSMA
+12 VLKSMA
-18 VAAGIMLLSTVT
+18 VAVSVMLLLSVS

-46 VGDTYTVNIVVD
+46 VGDTYTVNIVID

-79 FVSCSGEYGGGGG
+79 FVSCTGEYGGGGG

-141 TAAINENAREV
+141 TAKINENAREDT
-152 SGTGI
+152 GTGI

-182 FTKTTVTYEEQMVE
+182 FSKTTVTYEEQMVE

-251 EVSVPEGFTKAT
+251 DVSVPDGFTKAT
-263 LNWNAQTLEA
+263 LNWNSQTLEA
-273 YAYTGDAASGAD
+273 YAYTGEAGDGGTASGGSD
-285 GSGAASG
+285 GAV
-292 SGGADG
+292 SGG
-298 SGAASGSGVAQVN
+298 VAPVD

-344 NLHTGSKVAGSGESL
+344 NLHAGGKGNISGSGENL
-359 IAQITSPSA
+359 ISKITSPGA

-386 VLLVALIITV
+386 VLLVALIVTV
-396 IIMAIKL
+396 IIMAVKL

-413 EDEYEGD
+413 EDDYEG
-420 EDRYE
+420 EDSYE
-425 ESVARVATGHGSAG
+425 APETHVVSAYG
-439 ASAEEPDDYLTRLAK
+439 RAKVSEEEPDDYLTRLAK
-454 ASDEPVAEED
+454 ASEEL
-464 SAEDEKTD
+464 SRESHEEEK
-472 DVEDISEEINTQNT
+472 EEEINTQSS
-486 KKSDNIYEKYRRE
+486 KKSDNIETE
-499 EEEAARIR
+499 EEETH
-507 QEQMHSNRES
+507 ESES
-517 VSENVYRDND
+517 VESS
-527 EAPARSDIP
+527 ARSEIP

-549 KEELDMQNKYERD
+549 KEELDMQNRYERD
-562 DDFELFSPRDRSEYD
+562 DEYELFSPRDRNEYD
-577 DDEDDEEDDYRRLSR
+577 DDEDDEDDFRRLSR

-639 AHMNKAAGV
+639 AHINKVAGV
-648 DEGAVRRENPA
+648 DEGAVRRE
-659 NQYREEQPAVRRE
+659 
-672 APEHQYEEEAP
+672 
-683 RARRKEQPTV
+683 
-693 REAQAEQQYHEAP
+693 AP
-706 IKVSRVAP
+706 IKVSRGERE
-714 DEMPPRKSTPPK
+714 EMPPSKNLAPK
-726 RSIQPEYEE
+726 RPVQPEYEE

>member
-1 MKSYMNKRFVN
+1 MRTCYFTGGEECSMKRYMNKKLGI
-12 VLRSMA
+12 VLKSMA
-18 VAAGIMLLSTVT
+18 VAVSVMLLLSVS

-46 VGDTYTVNIVVD
+46 VGDTYTVNIVID

-79 FVSCSGEYGGGGG
+79 FVSCTGEYGGGGG

-141 TAAINENAREV
+141 TAKINENAREDT
-152 SGTGI
+152 GTGI

-182 FTKTTVTYEEQMVE
+182 FSKTTVTYEEQMVE

-251 EVSVPEGFTKAT
+251 DVSVPDGFTKAT
-263 LNWNAQTLEA
+263 LNWNSQTLEA
-273 YAYTGDAASGAD
+273 YAYTGDAGDAT
-285 GSGAASG
+285 
-292 SGGADG
+292 SGGSDG
-298 SGAASGSGVAQVN
+298 AVSGGVAPVD

-344 NLHTGSKVAGSGESL
+344 NLHAGGKGNISGSGENL
-359 IAQITSPSA
+359 ISKITSPGA

-386 VLLVALIITV
+386 VLLVALIVTV
-396 IIMAIKL
+396 IIMAVKL

-413 EDEYEGD
+413 EEDYEG
-420 EDRYE
+420 EDSYE
-425 ESVARVATGHGSAG
+425 APSTHVVSAYG
-439 ASAEEPDDYLTRLAK
+439 RAKVSEEEPDDYLTRLAK
-454 ASDEPVAEED
+454 ASEELSRENHDE
-464 SAEDEKTD
+464 EK
-472 DVEDISEEINTQNT
+472 EEEINTQSS
-486 KKSDNIYEKYRRE
+486 KKSDNIEIE
-499 EEEAARIR
+499 EET
-507 QEQMHSNRES
+507 HES
-517 VSENVYRDND
+517 ESIENS
-527 EAPARSDIP
+527 ARSEIP

-549 KEELDMQNKYERD
+549 KEELDMQNRYERD
-562 DDFELFSPRDRSEYD
+562 DEYELFSPRDRNEYD
-577 DDEDDEEDDYRRLSR
+577 DDEDDEDDFRRLSR

-632 RGEKTAA
+632 GGEKTAA
-639 AHMNKAAGV
+639 AHINKVAGV
-648 DEGAVRRENPA
+648 DEGAVRRE
-659 NQYREEQPAVRRE
+659 
-672 APEHQYEEEAP
+672 
-683 RARRKEQPTV
+683 
-693 REAQAEQQYHEAP
+693 AP
-706 IKVSRVAP
+706 IKVSRVERE
-714 DEMPPRKSTPPK
+714 EMPPSKNLAPK
-726 RSIQPEYEE
+726 RPVQPEYEE

>member
-1 MKSYMNKRFVN
+1 MEILTIMLGGEECSMKCYMNKRFVN
-12 VLRSMA
+12 VLKSLA
-18 VAAGIMLLSTVT
+18 VAAGVILLSTVSA
-30 VFAGTV
+30 FAGTV

-46 VGDTYTVNIVVD
+46 VGDTYTVNIVID

-141 TAAINENAREV
+141 TAKINENAREDV
-152 SGTGI
+152 GTGI

-168 YVSSVFADEFMPVG
+168 LVSSVFADEFMPVG
-182 FTKTTVTYEEQMVE
+182 FSKTTVTYEEQMVE

-216 NGNFDMYDQTT
+216 NGNFDMYDETT

-273 YAYTGDAASGAD
+273 YAYTGEGAGAGAD
-285 GSGAASG
+285 GSG
-292 SGGADG
+292 DG
-298 SGAASGSGVAQVN
+298 VDGAASGSGVAQVDK
-311 INDFFLIYAIS
+311 NDFFLIYAIS

-359 IAQITSPSA
+359 MAQITSSKA

-386 VLLVALIITV
+386 VLLVALIVTV

-425 ESVARVATGHGSAG
+425 ESAARVATGHGRAG
-439 ASAEEPDDYLTRLAK
+439 ANADEPDDYLAKLAK
-454 ASDEPVAEED
+454 ASEEPVAEED

-472 DVEDISEEINTQNT
+472 DVEDISEEINTKNT

-517 VSENVYRDND
+517 VHEDAYRDNE

-549 KEELDMQNKYERD
+549 KEELDMQNRYERD

-577 DDEDDEEDDYRRLSR
+577 DDEDDEEDDYRRLSH

-648 DEGAVRRENPA
+648 DEGAVRRE
-659 NQYREEQPAVRRE
+659 
-672 APEHQYEEEAP
+672 
-683 RARRKEQPTV
+683 
-693 REAQAEQQYHEAP
+693 AP
-706 IKVSRVAP
+706 IKVSRVEP
-714 DEMPPRKSTPPK
+714 DEMPPRKSAPPK
-726 RSIQPEYEE
+726 RPMQPEYEE

>member
-1 MKSYMNKRFVN
+1 MRTCYFTGGEECCMKRYMNKKLGI
-12 VLRSMA
+12 VLKSMA
-18 VAAGIMLLSTVT
+18 VAVSVMLLLSVS

-46 VGDTYTVNIVVD
+46 VGDTYTVNIVID

-79 FVSCSGEYGGGGG
+79 FVSCTGEYGGGGG

-141 TAAINENAREV
+141 TAKINENAREDT
-152 SGTGI
+152 GTGI

-182 FTKTTVTYEEQMVE
+182 FSKTTVTYEEQMVE

-251 EVSVPEGFTKAT
+251 DVNVPDGFTKAT
-263 LNWNAQTLEA
+263 LNWNSQTLEA
-273 YAYTGDAASGAD
+273 YAYTGEAGEAASGEAV
-285 GSGAASG
+285 
-292 SGGADG
+292 SGG
-298 SGAASGSGVAQVN
+298 VAPVD

-344 NLHTGSKVAGSGESL
+344 NLHAGGKGNISGSGENL
-359 IAQITSPSA
+359 ISKITGPSA

-386 VLLVALIITV
+386 VLLVALIVIV

-413 EDEYEGD
+413 EDDYEG
-420 EDRYE
+420 EDSYE
-425 ESVARVATGHGSAG
+425 APATHVVSAYG
-439 ASAEEPDDYLTRLAK
+439 RAKVSEEEPDDYLTRLAK
-454 ASDEPVAEED
+454 ASEEPVVEENP
-464 SAEDEKTD
+464 AEDEKTD
-472 DVEDISEEINTQNT
+472 DIEDISEEINTQNT

-499 EEEAARIR
+499 EEEAAHIR

-517 VSENVYRDND
+517 VSENVYRDN
-527 EAPARSDIP
+527 EEKAARSDIP

-577 DDEDDEEDDYRRLSR
+577 DDEDDEDDDYIRLSR
-592 AEKKALKAEKKAR
+592 AEKKALKAEKKAS

-632 RGEKTAA
+632 GGEKTAA
-639 AHMNKAAGV
+639 AHMNKVAGV
-648 DEGAVRRENPA
+648 DEGAVRRE
-659 NQYREEQPAVRRE
+659 
-672 APEHQYEEEAP
+672 
-683 RARRKEQPTV
+683 T
-693 REAQAEQQYHEAP
+693 
-706 IKVSRVAP
+706 
-714 DEMPPRKSTPPK
+714 PK
-726 RSIQPEYEE
+726 RPVQPEYEE

-780 DEDDE
+780 DEDDD

>member
-1 MKSYMNKRFVN
+1 MRTCYFTGGEECSMKRYMNKKLGI
-12 VLRSMA
+12 VLKSMA
-18 VAAGIMLLSTVT
+18 VAVSVMLLLSVS

-46 VGDTYTVNIVVD
+46 VGDTYTVNIVID

-79 FVSCSGEYGGGGG
+79 FVSCTGEYGGGGG

-141 TAAINENAREV
+141 TAKINENAREDT
-152 SGTGI
+152 GTGI

-182 FTKTTVTYEEQMVE
+182 FSKTTVTYEEQMVE

-251 EVSVPEGFTKAT
+251 DVSVPDGFTKAT
-263 LNWNAQTLEA
+263 LNWNSQTLEA
-273 YAYTGDAASGAD
+273 YAYTGEVGEAASGGSD
-285 GSGAASG
+285 GAV
-292 SGGADG
+292 SGG
-298 SGAASGSGVAQVN
+298 VAPVD

-344 NLHTGSKVAGSGESL
+344 NLHAGGKGNISGSGENL
-359 IAQITSPSA
+359 ISKITSPGA

-386 VLLVALIITV
+386 VLLVALIVTV
-396 IIMAIKL
+396 IIMAVKL

-413 EDEYEGD
+413 EDDYEG
-420 EDRYE
+420 EDSYE
-425 ESVARVATGHGSAG
+425 APATHVVSAYG
-439 ASAEEPDDYLTRLAK
+439 RAKVSEEEPDDYLTRLAK
-454 ASDEPVAEED
+454 ASEEL
-464 SAEDEKTD
+464 SRESHEEEK
-472 DVEDISEEINTQNT
+472 EEEINTQSSN
-486 KKSDNIYEKYRRE
+486 KSDNIETE
-499 EEEAARIR
+499 EEETH
-507 QEQMHSNRES
+507 ESES
-517 VSENVYRDND
+517 VESS
-527 EAPARSDIP
+527 ARSEIP

-549 KEELDMQNKYERD
+549 KEELDMQNRYERD
-562 DDFELFSPRDRSEYD
+562 DEYELFSPRDRNEYD
-577 DDEDDEEDDYRRLSR
+577 DDEDDEDDFRRLSR

-639 AHMNKAAGV
+639 AHINKVAGV
-648 DEGAVRRENPA
+648 DEGAVRRE
-659 NQYREEQPAVRRE
+659 
-672 APEHQYEEEAP
+672 
-683 RARRKEQPTV
+683 
-693 REAQAEQQYHEAP
+693 AP
-706 IKVSRVAP
+706 IKVSKVERE
-714 DEMPPRKSTPPK
+714 EMPPSKNLAPK
-726 RSIQPEYEE
+726 RPVQPEYEE

>member
-1 MKSYMNKRFVN
+1 MRTCYFTGGEECSMKRYMNKKLGI
-12 VLRSMA
+12 VLKSMA
-18 VAAGIMLLSTVT
+18 VAVSVMLLLSVS

-46 VGDTYTVNIVVD
+46 VGDTYTVNIVID

-79 FVSCSGEYGGGGG
+79 FVSCTGEYGGGGG

-141 TAAINENAREV
+141 TAKINENAREDT
-152 SGTGI
+152 GTGI

-182 FTKTTVTYEEQMVE
+182 FSKTTVTYEEQMVE

-251 EVSVPEGFTKAT
+251 DVSVPDGFTKAT
-263 LNWNAQTLEA
+263 LNWNSQTLEA
-273 YAYTGDAASGAD
+273 YAYTGEAGEAVSGEAV
-285 GSGAASG
+285 
-292 SGGADG
+292 SGG
-298 SGAASGSGVAQVN
+298 VAPVD

-344 NLHTGSKVAGSGESL
+344 NLHAGGKGNISGSGENL
-359 IAQITSPSA
+359 ISKITSPSA

-386 VLLVALIITV
+386 VLLVALIVTV
-396 IIMAIKL
+396 IIMAVKL

-413 EDEYEGD
+413 EDDYEG
-420 EDRYE
+420 EDSYE
-425 ESVARVATGHGSAG
+425 APATHVVSAYG
-439 ASAEEPDDYLTRLAK
+439 RAKVSEEEPDDYLTRLAK
-454 ASDEPVAEED
+454 ASEEL
-464 SAEDEKTD
+464 SRESHEEEK
-472 DVEDISEEINTQNT
+472 EEEINTQSS
-486 KKSDNIYEKYRRE
+486 KKSDNIEIE
-499 EEEAARIR
+499 EETHE
-507 QEQMHSNRES
+507 SES
-517 VSENVYRDND
+517 VESS
-527 EAPARSDIP
+527 ARSEIP

-549 KEELDMQNKYERD
+549 KEELDMQNRYERD
-562 DDFELFSPRDRSEYD
+562 DEYELFSPRDRNEYDDDD
-577 DDEDDEEDDYRRLSR
+577 DDEDDFRRLSR

-639 AHMNKAAGV
+639 AHMNKVVGV
-648 DEGAVRRENPA
+648 DEGAVRRE
-659 NQYREEQPAVRRE
+659 
-672 APEHQYEEEAP
+672 
-683 RARRKEQPTV
+683 
-693 REAQAEQQYHEAP
+693 AP
-706 IKVSRVAP
+706 IKVSKVERE
-714 DEMPPRKSTPPK
+714 EMPPSKNLAPK
-726 RSIQPEYEE
+726 RPVQPEYEE

>member
-1 MKSYMNKRFVN
+1 MRTCYFTGGEECSMKRYMNKKLGI
-12 VLRSMA
+12 VLKSMA
-18 VAAGIMLLSTVT
+18 VAVSVMLLLSVS

-46 VGDTYTVNIVVD
+46 VGDTYTVNIVID

-79 FVSCSGEYGGGGG
+79 FVSCTGEYGGGGG
-92 GLVTINSSNADLT
+92 GLVTINSSNANLT

-141 TAAINENAREV
+141 TAKINENAREDT
-152 SGTGI
+152 GTGI

-182 FTKTTVTYEEQMVE
+182 FSKTTVTYEEQMVE

-251 EVSVPEGFTKAT
+251 EVSVPDGFTKAT
-263 LNWNAQTLEA
+263 LNWNSQTLEA
-273 YAYTGDAASGAD
+273 YAYTGEAGDAT
-285 GSGAASG
+285 
-292 SGGADG
+292 SGGSDG
-298 SGAASGSGVAQVN
+298 AVSGGVAPAD

-344 NLHTGSKVAGSGESL
+344 NLHTGGKGNISGSGENL
-359 IAQITSPSA
+359 ISKITSPGA

-396 IIMAIKL
+396 IIMAVKL

-413 EDEYEGD
+413 EDDYEG
-420 EDRYE
+420 EDSY
-425 ESVARVATGHGSAG
+425 
-439 ASAEEPDDYLTRLAK
+439 EPDDYLTRLAK
-454 ASDEPVAEED
+454 ASEELSRESHEEEKEED
-464 SAEDEKTD
+464 
-472 DVEDISEEINTQNT
+472 INTQSSN
-486 KKSDNIYEKYRRE
+486 KSDNIEIE
-499 EEEAARIR
+499 EET
-507 QEQMHSNRES
+507 HES
-517 VSENVYRDND
+517 ESIENS
-527 EAPARSDIP
+527 ARSEIP

-549 KEELDMQNKYERD
+549 KEELDMQNRYERD
-562 DDFELFSPRDRSEYD
+562 DEYELFSPRDRNEYDDDD
-577 DDEDDEEDDYRRLSR
+577 DDEDDFRRLSR

-639 AHMNKAAGV
+639 AHMNKVVGV
-648 DEGAVRRENPA
+648 DEGAVRRE
-659 NQYREEQPAVRRE
+659 
-672 APEHQYEEEAP
+672 
-683 RARRKEQPTV
+683 
-693 REAQAEQQYHEAP
+693 AP
-706 IKVSRVAP
+706 IKVSKVERE
-714 DEMPPRKSTPPK
+714 EMPPSKNLAPK
-726 RSIQPEYEE
+726 RPAQPEYEE

>member
-1 MKSYMNKRFVN
+1 MRTCYFTGGEECSMKRYMNKKLGIVLKSIAAAVSIVLLFSVN
-12 VLRSMA
+12 
-18 VAAGIMLLSTVT
+18 

-46 VGDTYTVNIVVD
+46 VGDTYTVNIVID

-79 FVSCSGEYGGGGG
+79 FVSCTGEYGGGGG

-141 TAAINENAREV
+141 TAKINENAREDT
-152 SGTGI
+152 GTGI

-182 FTKTTVTYEEQMVE
+182 FSKTTVTYEEQMVE

-241 RFIIALKAGP
+241 RFIIALKTGP
-251 EVSVPEGFTKAT
+251 DVSVPDGFTKAT
-263 LNWNAQTLEA
+263 LNWNSQTLEA
-273 YAYTGDAASGAD
+273 YAYTGEAGD
-285 GSGAASG
+285 GGAASG
-292 SGGADG
+292 EAVSGG
-298 SGAASGSGVAQVN
+298 VAPVD

-344 NLHTGSKVAGSGESL
+344 NLHAGSKDNISGSGENL
-359 IAQITSPSA
+359 ISKITSPGA

-396 IIMAIKL
+396 IIMAVKL

-413 EDEYEGD
+413 EDDYEG
-420 EDRYE
+420 EDSYE
-425 ESVARVATGHGSAG
+425 APATHVVSAYG
-439 ASAEEPDDYLTRLAK
+439 RAKVSEEKPDDYLTRLAK
-454 ASDEPVAEED
+454 ASEEPKSVSHDEEKDEEK
-464 SAEDEKTD
+464 E
-472 DVEDISEEINTQNT
+472 EEINTQSS
-486 KKSDNIYEKYRRE
+486 KKSDNIEIE
-499 EEEAARIR
+499 EET
-507 QEQMHSNRES
+507 HES
-517 VSENVYRDND
+517 ESIENS
-527 EAPARSDIP
+527 ARSEIP

-549 KEELDMQNKYERD
+549 KEELDMQNRYERD
-562 DDFELFSPRDRSEYD
+562 DEYELFSPRDRNEYDDDD
-577 DDEDDEEDDYRRLSR
+577 DDEDDFRRLSR

-639 AHMNKAAGV
+639 AHINKVAGV
-648 DEGAVRRENPA
+648 DEGAVRRE
-659 NQYREEQPAVRRE
+659 
-672 APEHQYEEEAP
+672 
-683 RARRKEQPTV
+683 
-693 REAQAEQQYHEAP
+693 AP
-706 IKVSRVAP
+706 IKVSRVER
-714 DEMPPRKSTPPK
+714 DEMPQSKNLAPK
-726 RSIQPEYEE
+726 RPVQPEYEE

>member
-1 MKSYMNKRFVN
+1 MKCYMNKKLGI
-12 VLRSMA
+12 VLKSMA
-18 VAAGIMLLSTVT
+18 VAVSVMLLLSVS

-46 VGDTYTVNIVVD
+46 VGDTYTVNIVID

-79 FVSCSGEYGGGGG
+79 FVSCTGEYGGGGG

-141 TAAINENAREV
+141 TAKINENAREDT
-152 SGTGI
+152 GTGI

-182 FTKTTVTYEEQMVE
+182 FSKTTVTYEEQMVE

-251 EVSVPEGFTKAT
+251 DVSVPDGFTKAT
-263 LNWNAQTLEA
+263 LNWNSQTLEA
-273 YAYTGDAASGAD
+273 YAYTGDAGD
-285 GSGAASG
+285 GGAASG
-292 SGGADG
+292 EAVSGG
-298 SGAASGSGVAQVN
+298 VAPVD

-344 NLHTGSKVAGSGESL
+344 NLHAGGKDNISGSGENL
-359 IAQITSPSA
+359 ISKITSSGA

-386 VLLVALIITV
+386 VLLVALIVTV
-396 IIMAIKL
+396 IIMAVKL

-413 EDEYEGD
+413 EDDYEGAD
-420 EDRYE
+420 SYE
-425 ESVARVATGHGSAG
+425 APATHVVSAYG
-439 ASAEEPDDYLTRLAK
+439 RAKVSEEEPDDYLTRLAK
-454 ASDEPVAEED
+454 ASEEL
-464 SAEDEKTD
+464 SRESHEEEK
-472 DVEDISEEINTQNT
+472 EEEINTQSS
-486 KKSDNIYEKYRRE
+486 KKSDNIEIE
-499 EEEAARIR
+499 EET
-507 QEQMHSNRES
+507 HES
-517 VSENVYRDND
+517 KSIENS
-527 EAPARSDIP
+527 ARSEIP

-549 KEELDMQNKYERD
+549 KEELDMQNRYERD
-562 DDFELFSPRDRSEYD
+562 DEYELFSPRDRNEYD
-577 DDEDDEEDDYRRLSR
+577 DDEDDEDDFRRLSR

-639 AHMNKAAGV
+639 AHINKVAGV
-648 DEGAVRRENPA
+648 DEGAVHR
-659 NQYREEQPAVRRE
+659 
-672 APEHQYEEEAP
+672 
-683 RARRKEQPTV
+683 
-693 REAQAEQQYHEAP
+693 EAP
-706 IKVSRVAP
+706 IKVSKVERE
-714 DEMPPRKSTPPK
+714 EMPPSKNLAPK
-726 RSIQPEYEE
+726 RPVQPEYEE

>member
-1 MKSYMNKRFVN
+1 MRTCYFTGGEECSMKRYMNKKLGI
-12 VLRSMA
+12 VLKSMA
-18 VAAGIMLLSTVT
+18 VAVSVMLLLSVS

-46 VGDTYTVNIVVD
+46 VGDTYTVNIVID

-79 FVSCSGEYGGGGG
+79 FVSCTGEYGGGGG

-141 TAAINENAREV
+141 TAKINENAREDT
-152 SGTGI
+152 GTGI

-182 FTKTTVTYEEQMVE
+182 FSKTTVTYEEQMVE

-251 EVSVPEGFTKAT
+251 DVSVPDGFTKAT
-263 LNWNAQTLEA
+263 LNWNSQTLEA
-273 YAYTGDAASGAD
+273 YAYTGDAGDAT
-285 GSGAASG
+285 
-292 SGGADG
+292 SGGSDG
-298 SGAASGSGVAQVN
+298 AVSGGVAPVD

-344 NLHTGSKVAGSGESL
+344 NLHAGGKGNISGSGENL
-359 IAQITSPSA
+359 ISKITSPGA

-386 VLLVALIITV
+386 VLLVALIVTV
-396 IIMAIKL
+396 IIMAVKL

-413 EDEYEGD
+413 EDDYEG
-420 EDRYE
+420 EDSYE
-425 ESVARVATGHGSAG
+425 APATHVVSAYG
-439 ASAEEPDDYLTRLAK
+439 RAKVSEEEPDDYLTRLAK
-454 ASDEPVAEED
+454 ASEEL
-464 SAEDEKTD
+464 SRESHEEEK
-472 DVEDISEEINTQNT
+472 EEEINTQSS
-486 KKSDNIYEKYRRE
+486 KKSDNIEIE
-499 EEEAARIR
+499 EETHE
-507 QEQMHSNRES
+507 SES
-517 VSENVYRDND
+517 VENSTRSE
-527 EAPARSDIP
+527 IP

-549 KEELDMQNKYERD
+549 KEELDMQNRYERD
-562 DDFELFSPRDRSEYD
+562 DEYELFSPRDRNEYD
-577 DDEDDEEDDYRRLSR
+577 DDEDDEDDFRRLSR

-639 AHMNKAAGV
+639 AHINKVAGV
-648 DEGAVRRENPA
+648 DEGAVRRE
-659 NQYREEQPAVRRE
+659 
-672 APEHQYEEEAP
+672 
-683 RARRKEQPTV
+683 
-693 REAQAEQQYHEAP
+693 AP
-706 IKVSRVAP
+706 IKVSKVERE
-714 DEMPPRKSTPPK
+714 EMPPSKNLAPK
-726 RSIQPEYEE
+726 RPVQPEYEE

>member
-1 MKSYMNKRFVN
+1 MRTCYFTGGEECSMKRYMNKKLGI
-12 VLRSMA
+12 VLKSMA
-18 VAAGIMLLSTVT
+18 VAVSVMLLLSVS

-36 TATGDKETAA
+36 TVTGDKETAA
-46 VGDTYTVNIVVD
+46 VGDTYTVNIVID

-79 FVSCSGEYGGGGG
+79 FVSCTGEYGGGGG

-141 TAAINENAREV
+141 TAKINENAREDT
-152 SGTGI
+152 GTGI

-182 FTKTTVTYEEQMVE
+182 FSKTTVTYEEQMVE

-251 EVSVPEGFTKAT
+251 DVSVPDGFTKAT
-263 LNWNAQTLEA
+263 LNWNSQTLEA
-273 YAYTGDAASGAD
+273 YAYTGGA
-285 GSGAASG
+285 GGAASG
-292 SGGADG
+292 GSDGAVAG
-298 SGAASGSGVAQVN
+298 GVAPVD

-344 NLHTGSKVAGSGESL
+344 NLHAGGKDNISGSGENL
-359 IAQITSPSA
+359 ISKITGPGA

-386 VLLVALIITV
+386 VLLVALIVTV
-396 IIMAIKL
+396 IIMAVKL
-403 HEFNS
+403 HEYNS

-413 EDEYEGD
+413 EDDYEG
-420 EDRYE
+420 EDSYE
-425 ESVARVATGHGSAG
+425 APSTHVVSAYG
-439 ASAEEPDDYLTRLAK
+439 RAKVSEEEPDDYLTRLAK
-454 ASDEPVAEED
+454 ASEELK
-464 SAEDEKTD
+464 SVSHEEEK
-472 DVEDISEEINTQNT
+472 EEEINIQSSN
-486 KKSDNIYEKYRRE
+486 KSDNLEIE
-499 EEEAARIR
+499 EETHE
-507 QEQMHSNRES
+507 SES
-517 VSENVYRDND
+517 VESSTRSE
-527 EAPARSDIP
+527 IP

-549 KEELDMQNKYERD
+549 KEELDMQNRYERD
-562 DDFELFSPRDRSEYD
+562 DEYELFSPRDRNEYD
-577 DDEDDEEDDYRRLSR
+577 DDEDDEDDFRRLSR

-624 ESWQNGIE
+624 ETWQNGIE
-632 RGEKTAA
+632 GGEKTAA
-639 AHMNKAAGV
+639 AHMNKVAGV
-648 DEGAVRRENPA
+648 DEGAVRRE
-659 NQYREEQPAVRRE
+659 
-672 APEHQYEEEAP
+672 
-683 RARRKEQPTV
+683 
-693 REAQAEQQYHEAP
+693 AP
-706 IKVSRVAP
+706 IKVSKVERE
-714 DEMPPRKSTPPK
+714 EMPPSKNLAPK
-726 RSIQPEYEE
+726 RPVQPEYEE

>member
-1 MKSYMNKRFVN
+1 MRTCYFTGGEECSMKRYMNKKLGIVLKSIAAAVSIVLLFSVN
-12 VLRSMA
+12 
-18 VAAGIMLLSTVT
+18 

-46 VGDTYTVNIVVD
+46 VGDTYTVNIVID

-79 FVSCSGEYGGGGG
+79 FVSCTGEYGGGGG

-141 TAAINENAREV
+141 TAKINENAREDT
-152 SGTGI
+152 GTGI

-182 FTKTTVTYEEQMVE
+182 FSKTTVTYEEQMVE

-251 EVSVPEGFTKAT
+251 DVSVPDGFTKAT
-263 LNWNAQTLEA
+263 LNWNSQTLEA
-273 YAYTGDAASGAD
+273 YAYTGEAGEAASG
-285 GSGAASG
+285 GSDGAASG
-292 SGGADG
+292 SDGAV
-298 SGAASGSGVAQVN
+298 SGGVAPVD

-344 NLHTGSKVAGSGESL
+344 NLHAGGKGNISGSGENL
-359 IAQITSPSA
+359 ISKITSPGS

-396 IIMAIKL
+396 IIMAVKL

-413 EDEYEGD
+413 EDDYEG
-420 EDRYE
+420 EDSYE
-425 ESVARVATGHGSAG
+425 APATHVVSAYG
-439 ASAEEPDDYLTRLAK
+439 RAKVSEEEPDDYLTRLAK
-454 ASDEPVAEED
+454 ASEEL
-464 SAEDEKTD
+464 SRESHEEEK
-472 DVEDISEEINTQNT
+472 EEEINTQSSN
-486 KKSDNIYEKYRRE
+486 KSDNIETE
-499 EEEAARIR
+499 EEETH
-507 QEQMHSNRES
+507 ESES
-517 VSENVYRDND
+517 VESS
-527 EAPARSDIP
+527 ARSEIP

-549 KEELDMQNKYERD
+549 KEELDMQNRYERD
-562 DDFELFSPRDRSEYD
+562 DEYELFSPRDRNEYD
-577 DDEDDEEDDYRRLSR
+577 DDEDDEDDFRRLSR

-639 AHMNKAAGV
+639 AHINKVAGV
-648 DEGAVRRENPA
+648 DEGAVRRE
-659 NQYREEQPAVRRE
+659 
-672 APEHQYEEEAP
+672 
-683 RARRKEQPTV
+683 
-693 REAQAEQQYHEAP
+693 AP
-706 IKVSRVAP
+706 IKVSKVERE
-714 DEMPPRKSTPPK
+714 EMLPSKNLAPK
-726 RSIQPEYEE
+726 RPVQPEYEE

>member
-1 MKSYMNKRFVN
+1 MRACYFTGGEECSMKRYMNKKLGI
-12 VLRSMA
+12 VLKSMA
-18 VAAGIMLLSTVT
+18 VAVSVMLLLSVS

-46 VGDTYTVNIVVD
+46 VGDTYTVNIVID

-79 FVSCSGEYGGGGG
+79 FVSCTGEYGGGGG

-141 TAAINENAREV
+141 TAKINENAREDT
-152 SGTGI
+152 GTGI

-182 FTKTTVTYEEQMVE
+182 FSKTTVTYEEQMVE

-251 EVSVPEGFTKAT
+251 DVSVPDGFTKAT
-263 LNWNAQTLEA
+263 LNWNSQTLEA
-273 YAYTGDAASGAD
+273 YAYTGEAGEAASGGSD
-285 GSGAASG
+285 GAV
-292 SGGADG
+292 SGGTAPVD
-298 SGAASGSGVAQVN
+298 

-344 NLHTGSKVAGSGESL
+344 NLHAGGKGNISGSGENL
-359 IAQITSPSA
+359 ISKITSPGA

-386 VLLVALIITV
+386 VLLVALIVTV
-396 IIMAIKL
+396 IIMAVKL

-413 EDEYEGD
+413 EDDYEG
-420 EDRYE
+420 EDSYE
-425 ESVARVATGHGSAG
+425 APATHVVSAYG
-439 ASAEEPDDYLTRLAK
+439 RAKVSEEEPDDYLTRLAK
-454 ASDEPVAEED
+454 ASEEL
-464 SAEDEKTD
+464 SRESHEEEK
-472 DVEDISEEINTQNT
+472 EEEINTQSS
-486 KKSDNIYEKYRRE
+486 KKSDNIKIE
-499 EEEAARIR
+499 EETHE
-507 QEQMHSNRES
+507 SES
-517 VSENVYRDND
+517 VESS
-527 EAPARSDIP
+527 ARSEIP

-549 KEELDMQNKYERD
+549 KEELDMQNRYERD
-562 DDFELFSPRDRSEYD
+562 DEYELFSPRDRNEYD
-577 DDEDDEEDDYRRLSR
+577 DDEDDEEDDFRRLSR

-639 AHMNKAAGV
+639 AHMNKVVGV
-648 DEGAVRRENPA
+648 DEGAVRRE
-659 NQYREEQPAVRRE
+659 
-672 APEHQYEEEAP
+672 
-683 RARRKEQPTV
+683 
-693 REAQAEQQYHEAP
+693 AP
-706 IKVSRVAP
+706 IKVSKVERE
-714 DEMPPRKSTPPK
+714 EMPPSKNLAPK
-726 RSIQPEYEE
+726 RPVQPEYEE

>member
-1 MKSYMNKRFVN
+1 MRTCYFTGGEECSMKRYMNKKLGI
-12 VLRSMA
+12 VLKSMA
-18 VAAGIMLLSTVT
+18 VAVSVMLLLSVS

-46 VGDTYTVNIVVD
+46 VGDTYTVNIVID

-79 FVSCSGEYGGGGG
+79 FVSCTGEYGGGGG

-141 TAAINENAREV
+141 TAKINENAREDT
-152 SGTGI
+152 GTGI

-182 FTKTTVTYEEQMVE
+182 FSKTTVTYEEQMVE

-251 EVSVPEGFTKAT
+251 DVSVPDGFTKAT
-263 LNWNAQTLEA
+263 LNWNTQTLEA
-273 YAYTGDAASGAD
+273 YAYTGEAGEAV
-285 GSGAASG
+285 
-292 SGGADG
+292 SGG
-298 SGAASGSGVAQVN
+298 VAPVD

-344 NLHTGSKVAGSGESL
+344 NLHAGGKGNISGSGENL
-359 IAQITSPSA
+359 ISKITGPSA

-386 VLLVALIITV
+386 VLLVALIVTV
-396 IIMAIKL
+396 IIMAVKL

-413 EDEYEGD
+413 EDDYEG
-420 EDRYE
+420 EDSYE
-425 ESVARVATGHGSAG
+425 APATHVVSAYG
-439 ASAEEPDDYLTRLAK
+439 RAKVSEEEPDDYLTRLAK
-454 ASDEPVAEED
+454 ASEEL
-464 SAEDEKTD
+464 SRESHEEEK
-472 DVEDISEEINTQNT
+472 EEEINTQSSN
-486 KKSDNIYEKYRRE
+486 KSDNIETE
-499 EEEAARIR
+499 EEETH
-507 QEQMHSNRES
+507 ESES
-517 VSENVYRDND
+517 VESS
-527 EAPARSDIP
+527 ARSEIP

-549 KEELDMQNKYERD
+549 KEELDMQNRYERD
-562 DDFELFSPRDRSEYD
+562 DEYELFSPRDRNEYD
-577 DDEDDEEDDYRRLSR
+577 DDEDDEDDFRRLSR

-632 RGEKTAA
+632 GGEKTAA
-639 AHMNKAAGV
+639 AHINKVAGV
-648 DEGAVRRENPA
+648 DEGAVRRE
-659 NQYREEQPAVRRE
+659 
-672 APEHQYEEEAP
+672 
-683 RARRKEQPTV
+683 
-693 REAQAEQQYHEAP
+693 AP
-706 IKVSRVAP
+706 IKVSKVERE
-714 DEMPPRKSTPPK
+714 EMPPSKNLAPK
-726 RSIQPEYEE
+726 RPVQPEYEE

>member
-1 MKSYMNKRFVN
+1 MRTCYFTGSEECSMKRYMNKKLGI
-12 VLRSMA
+12 VLKSMA
-18 VAAGIMLLSTVT
+18 VAVSVMLLLSVS

-46 VGDTYTVNIVVD
+46 VGDTYTVNIVID

-79 FVSCSGEYGGGGG
+79 FVSCTGEYGGGGG

-141 TAAINENAREV
+141 TAKINENAREDT
-152 SGTGI
+152 GTGI

-182 FTKTTVTYEEQMVE
+182 FSKTTVTYEEQMVE

-251 EVSVPEGFTKAT
+251 DVSVPDGFTKAT
-263 LNWNAQTLEA
+263 LNWNSQTLEA
-273 YAYTGDAASGAD
+273 YAYTGEAGEAASGGSD
-285 GSGAASG
+285 GAV
-292 SGGADG
+292 SGG
-298 SGAASGSGVAQVN
+298 VAPVD

-344 NLHTGSKVAGSGESL
+344 NLHTGDKGNISGSGENL
-359 IAQITSPSA
+359 ISKITSPGA

-386 VLLVALIITV
+386 VLLVALIVTV
-396 IIMAIKL
+396 IIMAVKL

-413 EDEYEGD
+413 EDDYEG
-420 EDRYE
+420 EDSYE
-425 ESVARVATGHGSAG
+425 APATHVVSAYG
-439 ASAEEPDDYLTRLAK
+439 RAKVSEEEPDDYLTRLAK
-454 ASDEPVAEED
+454 ASEEL
-464 SAEDEKTD
+464 SRESHEEEK
-472 DVEDISEEINTQNT
+472 EEEINTQSS
-486 KKSDNIYEKYRRE
+486 KKSDNIEIE
-499 EEEAARIR
+499 EETHE
-507 QEQMHSNRES
+507 SES
-517 VSENVYRDND
+517 VESS
-527 EAPARSDIP
+527 ARSEIP

-549 KEELDMQNKYERD
+549 KEELDMQNRYERD
-562 DDFELFSPRDRSEYD
+562 DEYELFSPRDRNEYD
-577 DDEDDEEDDYRRLSR
+577 DDEDDEDDFRRLSR

-639 AHMNKAAGV
+639 AHMNKVVGV
-648 DEGAVRRENPA
+648 DEGAVRRE
-659 NQYREEQPAVRRE
+659 
-672 APEHQYEEEAP
+672 
-683 RARRKEQPTV
+683 
-693 REAQAEQQYHEAP
+693 AP
-706 IKVSRVAP
+706 IKVSKVERE
-714 DEMPPRKSTPPK
+714 EMPPSKNLAPK
-726 RSIQPEYEE
+726 RPVQPEYEE

>member
-1 MKSYMNKRFVN
+1 MRTCYFTGSEECSMKRYMNKKLGI
-12 VLRSMA
+12 VLKSMA
-18 VAAGIMLLSTVT
+18 VAVSVMLLLSVS

-46 VGDTYTVNIVVD
+46 VGDTYTVNIVID

-79 FVSCSGEYGGGGG
+79 FVSCTGEYGGGGG

-141 TAAINENAREV
+141 TAKINENAREDT
-152 SGTGI
+152 GTGI

-182 FTKTTVTYEEQMVE
+182 FSKTTVTYEEQMVE

-251 EVSVPEGFTKAT
+251 DVSVPDGFTKAT
-263 LNWNAQTLEA
+263 LNWNSQTLEA
-273 YAYTGDAASGAD
+273 YAYTGEAGD
-285 GSGAASG
+285 GGAASG
-292 SGGADG
+292 EAVSGGAAPVD
-298 SGAASGSGVAQVN
+298 

-344 NLHTGSKVAGSGESL
+344 NLHAGGKGNISGSGENL
-359 IAQITSPSA
+359 ISKITSPSA

-413 EDEYEGD
+413 EDDYEG
-420 EDRYE
+420 EDSYE
-425 ESVARVATGHGSAG
+425 APATHVVSAYG
-439 ASAEEPDDYLTRLAK
+439 RAKVSEEEPDDYLTRLAK
-454 ASDEPVAEED
+454 ASEEPVVEENP
-464 SAEDEKTD
+464 AEDEKTD
-472 DVEDISEEINTQNT
+472 DIEDISEEINTQNT

-499 EEEAARIR
+499 EEEAAHIR

-517 VSENVYRDND
+517 VSENVYRDN
-527 EAPARSDIP
+527 EEKAARSDIP

-549 KEELDMQNKYERD
+549 KEELDMQNRYERD

-632 RGEKTAA
+632 GGEKTAA
-639 AHMNKAAGV
+639 AHMNKVAGV
-648 DEGAVRRENPA
+648 DEGAVRRE
-659 NQYREEQPAVRRE
+659 
-672 APEHQYEEEAP
+672 
-683 RARRKEQPTV
+683 T
-693 REAQAEQQYHEAP
+693 
-706 IKVSRVAP
+706 
-714 DEMPPRKSTPPK
+714 PK
-726 RSIQPEYEE
+726 RPVQPEYEE

>member
-1 MKSYMNKRFVN
+1 MRTCYFTGGEECSMKRYMNKKLGI
-12 VLRSMA
+12 VLKSMA
-18 VAAGIMLLSTVT
+18 VAVSVMLLLSVS

-46 VGDTYTVNIVVD
+46 VGDTYTVNIVID

-79 FVSCSGEYGGGGG
+79 FVSCTGEYGGGGG

-141 TAAINENAREV
+141 TAKINENAREDT
-152 SGTGI
+152 GTGI

-182 FTKTTVTYEEQMVE
+182 FSKTTVTYEEQMVE

-251 EVSVPEGFTKAT
+251 DVSVPDGFTKAT
-263 LNWNAQTLEA
+263 LNWNSQTLEA
-273 YAYTGDAASGAD
+273 YAYTGDAGDAT
-285 GSGAASG
+285 
-292 SGGADG
+292 SGGSDG
-298 SGAASGSGVAQVN
+298 AVSGGTAPVD

-344 NLHTGSKVAGSGESL
+344 NLHAGGKGNISGSGENL
-359 IAQITSPSA
+359 ISKITSPGA

-386 VLLVALIITV
+386 VLLVALIVTV
-396 IIMAIKL
+396 IIMAVKL

-413 EDEYEGD
+413 EDDYEG
-420 EDRYE
+420 EDSYE
-425 ESVARVATGHGSAG
+425 APATHVVSAYG
-439 ASAEEPDDYLTRLAK
+439 RAKVSEEEPDDYLTRLAK
-454 ASDEPVAEED
+454 ASEEL
-464 SAEDEKTD
+464 SRESHEEEK
-472 DVEDISEEINTQNT
+472 EEEINTQSSN
-486 KKSDNIYEKYRRE
+486 KSDNIETE
-499 EEEAARIR
+499 EEETH
-507 QEQMHSNRES
+507 ESES
-517 VSENVYRDND
+517 VENSTRSE
-527 EAPARSDIP
+527 IP

-549 KEELDMQNKYERD
+549 KEELDMQNRYERD
-562 DDFELFSPRDRSEYD
+562 DEYELFSPRDRNEYD
-577 DDEDDEEDDYRRLSR
+577 DDEDDEDDFRRLSR

-639 AHMNKAAGV
+639 AHINKVAGV
-648 DEGAVRRENPA
+648 DEGAVRRE
-659 NQYREEQPAVRRE
+659 
-672 APEHQYEEEAP
+672 
-683 RARRKEQPTV
+683 
-693 REAQAEQQYHEAP
+693 AP
-706 IKVSRVAP
+706 IKVSKVERE
-714 DEMPPRKSTPPK
+714 EMPPSKNLAPK
-726 RSIQPEYEE
+726 RPVQPEYEE

>member
-1 MKSYMNKRFVN
+1 MRTCYFTGGEECSMKRYMNKKLGIVLKSIAAAVSIVLLFSVN
-12 VLRSMA
+12 
-18 VAAGIMLLSTVT
+18 

-46 VGDTYTVNIVVD
+46 VGDTYTVNIVID

-79 FVSCSGEYGGGGG
+79 FVSCTGEYGGGGG

-141 TAAINENAREV
+141 TAKINENAREDT
-152 SGTGI
+152 GTGI

-182 FTKTTVTYEEQMVE
+182 FSKTTVTYEEQMVE

-251 EVSVPEGFTKAT
+251 DVSVPDGFTKAT
-263 LNWNAQTLEA
+263 LNWNSQTLEA
-273 YAYTGDAASGAD
+273 YAYTGEAGEAASGGSD
-285 GSGAASG
+285 GAV
-292 SGGADG
+292 SGG
-298 SGAASGSGVAQVN
+298 VAPVD

-344 NLHTGSKVAGSGESL
+344 NLHAGGKGNISGSGESL
-359 IAQITSPSA
+359 ISQITSSST

-386 VLLVALIITV
+386 VLLVALIVTV
-396 IIMAIKL
+396 IIMAVKL

-413 EDEYEGD
+413 EEDYED
-420 EDRYE
+420 AKVSE
-425 ESVARVATGHGSAG
+425 
-439 ASAEEPDDYLTRLAK
+439 EEPDDYLTRLAK
-454 ASDEPVAEED
+454 ASEELSRENHDE
-464 SAEDEKTD
+464 EK
-472 DVEDISEEINTQNT
+472 EEEINTQSS
-486 KKSDNIYEKYRRE
+486 KKSDNIEIE
-499 EEEAARIR
+499 EETHE
-507 QEQMHSNRES
+507 SES
-517 VSENVYRDND
+517 VESS
-527 EAPARSDIP
+527 ARSEIP

-549 KEELDMQNKYERD
+549 KEELDMQNRYERD
-562 DDFELFSPRDRSEYD
+562 DEYELFSPRDRNEYD
-577 DDEDDEEDDYRRLSR
+577 DDEDDEDDFRRLSR

-632 RGEKTAA
+632 GGEKTAA
-639 AHMNKAAGV
+639 AHINKVAGV
-648 DEGAVRRENPA
+648 DEGAVRRE
-659 NQYREEQPAVRRE
+659 
-672 APEHQYEEEAP
+672 
-683 RARRKEQPTV
+683 
-693 REAQAEQQYHEAP
+693 AP
-706 IKVSRVAP
+706 IKVSKVERE
-714 DEMPPRKSTPPK
+714 EMPPSKNLAPK
-726 RSIQPEYEE
+726 RPVQPEYEE

>member
-1 MKSYMNKRFVN
+1 MRTCYFTGGEECSMKRYMNKKLGI
-12 VLRSMA
+12 VLKSMA
-18 VAAGIMLLSTVT
+18 VAVSVMLFLSVS

-46 VGDTYTVNIVVD
+46 VGDTYTVNIVID

-79 FVSCSGEYGGGGG
+79 FVSCTGEYGGGGG
-92 GLVTINSSNADLT
+92 GLVTISSSNADLT

-141 TAAINENAREV
+141 TAKINENAREDT
-152 SGTGI
+152 GTGI

-182 FTKTTVTYEEQMVE
+182 FSKTTVTYEEQMVE

-251 EVSVPEGFTKAT
+251 EVSVPDGFTKAT
-263 LNWNAQTLEA
+263 LNWNSQTLEA
-273 YAYTGDAASGAD
+273 YAYTGEAGEAASGGSD
-285 GSGAASG
+285 GAVAG
-292 SGGADG
+292 
-298 SGAASGSGVAQVN
+298 GVAPVD

-344 NLHTGSKVAGSGESL
+344 NLHAGGKGNISGSGENL
-359 IAQITSPSA
+359 ISKITSPGA

-386 VLLVALIITV
+386 VLLVALIVTV
-396 IIMAIKL
+396 IIMAVKL

-413 EDEYEGD
+413 EEDYED
-420 EDRYE
+420 EDSYEAPATHVVSAYGRAKVSEE
-425 ESVARVATGHGSAG
+425 ES
-439 ASAEEPDDYLTRLAK
+439 DDYLTRLAK
-454 ASDEPVAEED
+454 ASEELSRESHEEEKEED
-464 SAEDEKTD
+464 
-472 DVEDISEEINTQNT
+472 INTQSSN
-486 KKSDNIYEKYRRE
+486 KSDNIEIE
-499 EEEAARIR
+499 EET
-507 QEQMHSNRES
+507 HES
-517 VSENVYRDND
+517 ESIENS
-527 EAPARSDIP
+527 ARSEIP

-549 KEELDMQNKYERD
+549 KEELDMQNRYERD
-562 DDFELFSPRDRSEYD
+562 DEYELFSPRDRNEYD
-577 DDEDDEEDDYRRLSR
+577 DDEDDDEDDFRRLSR

-639 AHMNKAAGV
+639 AHMNKVVGV
-648 DEGAVRRENPA
+648 DEGAVRRE
-659 NQYREEQPAVRRE
+659 
-672 APEHQYEEEAP
+672 
-683 RARRKEQPTV
+683 
-693 REAQAEQQYHEAP
+693 AP
-706 IKVSRVAP
+706 IKVSKVERE
-714 DEMPPRKSTPPK
+714 EMPPSKNLAPK
-726 RSIQPEYEE
+726 RPVQPEYEE

>member
-1 MKSYMNKRFVN
+1 MRTCYFTGGEECSMKCYMNKKLGI
-12 VLRSMA
+12 VLKSMA
-18 VAAGIMLLSTVT
+18 VAISVMLLLSVS

-46 VGDTYTVNIVVD
+46 VGDTYTVNIVID

-79 FVSCSGEYGGGGG
+79 FVSCTGEYGGGGG

-141 TAAINENAREV
+141 TAKINENAREDT
-152 SGTGI
+152 GTGI

-182 FTKTTVTYEEQMVE
+182 FSKTTVTYEEQMVE

-251 EVSVPEGFTKAT
+251 EVSVPDGFTKAT
-263 LNWNAQTLEA
+263 LNWNTQTLEA
-273 YAYTGDAASGAD
+273 YAYTGEAGEAASGGPD
-285 GSGAASG
+285 GAASG
-292 SGGADG
+292 SDGAVAGGAAPVD
-298 SGAASGSGVAQVN
+298 

-344 NLHTGSKVAGSGESL
+344 NLHAGGKGNISGSGENL
-359 IAQITSPSA
+359 ISKITSPGA

-396 IIMAIKL
+396 IIMAVKL

-413 EDEYEGD
+413 EEDYEG
-420 EDRYE
+420 EYE
-425 ESVARVATGHGSAG
+425 ESTARVVNGYGRAG
-439 ASAEEPDDYLTRLAK
+439 ANAEEPDDYLTRLAK
-454 ASDEPVAEED
+454 ASEEPKSVSHDEEKDEEK
-464 SAEDEKTD
+464 E
-472 DVEDISEEINTQNT
+472 EEINTQSSN
-486 KKSDNIYEKYRRE
+486 KSDNIEIE
-499 EEEAARIR
+499 EEET
-507 QEQMHSNRES
+507 HES
-517 VSENVYRDND
+517 ESIENSVRSE
-527 EAPARSDIP
+527 IP
-536 EGFVVRNKAGRIP
+536 EGFVVRSKAGRIP
-549 KEELDMQNKYERD
+549 KEELDMQNRYERD
-562 DDFELFSPRDRSEYD
+562 DEYELFSPRDRNEYD
-577 DDEDDEEDDYRRLSR
+577 DDEDDEDDFRRLSR
-592 AEKKALKAEKKAR
+592 ADKKALKAEKKAR

-632 RGEKTAA
+632 GGEKTAA
-639 AHMNKAAGV
+639 AHMNKVAGV
-648 DEGAVRRENPA
+648 DEGAVRRE
-659 NQYREEQPAVRRE
+659 
-672 APEHQYEEEAP
+672 
-683 RARRKEQPTV
+683 
-693 REAQAEQQYHEAP
+693 AP
-706 IKVSRVAP
+706 IKVSKVERE
-714 DEMPPRKSTPPK
+714 EMPPSKNLAPK
-726 RSIQPEYEE
+726 RPVQPEYEE

-780 DEDDE
+780 DEDDD

>member
-1 MKSYMNKRFVN
+1 MKRYMNKKLGI
-12 VLRSMA
+12 VLKSMA
-18 VAAGIMLLSTVT
+18 VAVSVMLLLSVS

-46 VGDTYTVNIVVD
+46 VGDTYTVNIVID

-79 FVSCSGEYGGGGG
+79 FVSCTGEYGGGGG

-141 TAAINENAREV
+141 TAKINENAREDT
-152 SGTGI
+152 GTGI

-182 FTKTTVTYEEQMVE
+182 FSKTTVTYEEQMVE

-251 EVSVPEGFTKAT
+251 DVSVPDGFTKAT
-263 LNWNAQTLEA
+263 LNWNSQTLEA
-273 YAYTGDAASGAD
+273 YAYTGEAGEAASGGSD
-285 GSGAASG
+285 GAV
-292 SGGADG
+292 SGG
-298 SGAASGSGVAQVN
+298 VAPVD
-311 INDFFLIYAIS
+311 INDCFLIYAIS

-344 NLHTGSKVAGSGESL
+344 NLHAGGKGNISGSGENL
-359 IAQITSPSA
+359 ISKITGPSA

-386 VLLVALIITV
+386 VLLVALIVTV
-396 IIMAIKL
+396 IIMAVKL

-413 EDEYEGD
+413 EDDYEV
-420 EDRYE
+420 EDSYE
-425 ESVARVATGHGSAG
+425 APATHVVSAYGRAG
-439 ASAEEPDDYLTRLAK
+439 ANAEEPDDYLTRLAK
-454 ASDEPVAEED
+454 ASEEL
-464 SAEDEKTD
+464 SRESHEEEK
-472 DVEDISEEINTQNT
+472 EEEINTQSS
-486 KKSDNIYEKYRRE
+486 KKSDNIETE
-499 EEEAARIR
+499 EEET
-507 QEQMHSNRES
+507 HES
-517 VSENVYRDND
+517 ESIESS
-527 EAPARSDIP
+527 ARSEIP

-549 KEELDMQNKYERD
+549 KEELDMQNRYERD
-562 DDFELFSPRDRSEYD
+562 DEYELFSPRDRNEYD
-577 DDEDDEEDDYRRLSR
+577 DDEDDEDDFRRLSR

-632 RGEKTAA
+632 GGEKTAA
-639 AHMNKAAGV
+639 AHMNKVVGV
-648 DEGAVRRENPA
+648 DEGAVRRE
-659 NQYREEQPAVRRE
+659 
-672 APEHQYEEEAP
+672 
-683 RARRKEQPTV
+683 
-693 REAQAEQQYHEAP
+693 AP
-706 IKVSRVAP
+706 IKVSKVERE
-714 DEMPPRKSTPPK
+714 EMPPSKNLAPK
-726 RSIQPEYEE
+726 RPVQPEYEE

>member
-1 MKSYMNKRFVN
+1 MRTCYFIGGEECSMKRYMNKKLGI
-12 VLRSMA
+12 VLKSMA
-18 VAAGIMLLSTVT
+18 VAVSVMLLLSVS

-46 VGDTYTVNIVVD
+46 VGDTYTVNIVID

-79 FVSCSGEYGGGGG
+79 FVSCTGEYGGGGG

-141 TAAINENAREV
+141 TAKINENAREDT
-152 SGTGI
+152 GTGI

-182 FTKTTVTYEEQMVE
+182 FSKTTVTYEEQMVE

-251 EVSVPEGFTKAT
+251 DVSVPDGFTKAT
-263 LNWNAQTLEA
+263 LNWNSQTLDA
-273 YAYTGDAASGAD
+273 YAYTGDAGE
-285 GSGAASG
+285 AASG
-292 SGGADG
+292 GSDGA
-298 SGAASGSGVAQVN
+298 VAGEVAPVD

-344 NLHTGSKVAGSGESL
+344 NLHAGGKDNISGSGENL
-359 IAQITSPSA
+359 ISKITSPGA

-396 IIMAIKL
+396 IIMAVKL

-413 EDEYEGD
+413 EDDYEG
-420 EDRYE
+420 EDSYE
-425 ESVARVATGHGSAG
+425 APSTHVVSAYG
-439 ASAEEPDDYLTRLAK
+439 RAKVSEEEPNDYLTRLAK
-454 ASDEPVAEED
+454 ASEELSRENHDE
-464 SAEDEKTD
+464 EK
-472 DVEDISEEINTQNT
+472 EEEINTQSSN
-486 KKSDNIYEKYRRE
+486 KSDNIETE
-499 EEEAARIR
+499 EEETH
-507 QEQMHSNRES
+507 ESES
-517 VSENVYRDND
+517 VESS
-527 EAPARSDIP
+527 ARSEIP

-549 KEELDMQNKYERD
+549 KEELDMQNRYERD
-562 DDFELFSPRDRSEYD
+562 DEYELFSPRDRNEYD
-577 DDEDDEEDDYRRLSR
+577 DDEDDEDDFRRLSR

-639 AHMNKAAGV
+639 AHMNKVVGV
-648 DEGAVRRENPA
+648 DEGAVRRE
-659 NQYREEQPAVRRE
+659 
-672 APEHQYEEEAP
+672 
-683 RARRKEQPTV
+683 
-693 REAQAEQQYHEAP
+693 AP
-706 IKVSRVAP
+706 IKVSRVER
-714 DEMPPRKSTPPK
+714 DEMPPSKNLASK
-726 RSIQPEYEE
+726 RPVQPEYEE

>member
-1 MKSYMNKRFVN
+1 MRTCYFTGGEECSMKRYMNKKLGI
-12 VLRSMA
+12 VLKSMA
-18 VAAGIMLLSTVT
+18 VAVSVMLLLSVS

-46 VGDTYTVNIVVD
+46 VGDTYTVNIVID

-79 FVSCSGEYGGGGG
+79 FVSCTGEYGGGGG

-141 TAAINENAREV
+141 TAKINENAREDT
-152 SGTGI
+152 GTGI

-182 FTKTTVTYEEQMVE
+182 FSKTTVTYEEQMVE

-251 EVSVPEGFTKAT
+251 DVSVPDGFTKAT
-263 LNWNAQTLEA
+263 LNWNSQTLEA
-273 YAYTGDAASGAD
+273 YAYTGEAGEAV
-285 GSGAASG
+285 
-292 SGGADG
+292 SGG
-298 SGAASGSGVAQVN
+298 VAPVD

-344 NLHTGSKVAGSGESL
+344 NLHAGGKGNISGSGENL
-359 IAQITSPSA
+359 ISKITSPGA

-386 VLLVALIITV
+386 VLLVALIVTV
-396 IIMAIKL
+396 IIMAVKL

-413 EDEYEGD
+413 EDDYEG
-420 EDRYE
+420 EDSYE
-425 ESVARVATGHGSAG
+425 APATHVVSAYG
-439 ASAEEPDDYLTRLAK
+439 RAKVSEEEPDDYLTRLAK
-454 ASDEPVAEED
+454 ASEELK
-464 SAEDEKTD
+464 SVSHEEEK
-472 DVEDISEEINTQNT
+472 EEEINTQSS
-486 KKSDNIYEKYRRE
+486 KKSDNIEIE
-499 EEEAARIR
+499 EEETH
-507 QEQMHSNRES
+507 ESES
-517 VSENVYRDND
+517 VESS
-527 EAPARSDIP
+527 ARSEIP

-549 KEELDMQNKYERD
+549 KEELDMQNRYERD
-562 DDFELFSPRDRSEYD
+562 DEYELFSPRDRNEYD
-577 DDEDDEEDDYRRLSR
+577 DDEDDEDDFRRLSR

-639 AHMNKAAGV
+639 AHMNKVAGV
-648 DEGAVRRENPA
+648 DEGAVRRE
-659 NQYREEQPAVRRE
+659 
-672 APEHQYEEEAP
+672 
-683 RARRKEQPTV
+683 
-693 REAQAEQQYHEAP
+693 AP
-706 IKVSRVAP
+706 IKVSKVERE
-714 DEMPPRKSTPPK
+714 EMPPSKNLAPK
-726 RSIQPEYEE
+726 RPVQPEYEE

>member
-1 MKSYMNKRFVN
+1 MKRYMNKKLGI
-12 VLRSMA
+12 VLKSMA
-18 VAAGIMLLSTVT
+18 VAVSVMLLLSVS

-46 VGDTYTVNIVVD
+46 VGDTYTVNIVID

-79 FVSCSGEYGGGGG
+79 FVSCTGEYGGGGG

-141 TAAINENAREV
+141 TAKINENAREDT
-152 SGTGI
+152 GTGI

-182 FTKTTVTYEEQMVE
+182 FSKTTVTYEEQMVE

-251 EVSVPEGFTKAT
+251 DVSVPDGFTKAT
-263 LNWNAQTLEA
+263 LNWNSQTLEA
-273 YAYTGDAASGAD
+273 YAYTGDAGDAT
-285 GSGAASG
+285 
-292 SGGADG
+292 SGGSDG
-298 SGAASGSGVAQVN
+298 AVSGGVAPVD

-344 NLHTGSKVAGSGESL
+344 NLHAGGKGNISGSGENL
-359 IAQITSPSA
+359 ISKITSPGA

-386 VLLVALIITV
+386 VLLVALIVTV
-396 IIMAIKL
+396 IIMAVKL

-413 EDEYEGD
+413 EEDYEG
-420 EDRYE
+420 ENSYE
-425 ESVARVATGHGSAG
+425 APATHVVSAYG
-439 ASAEEPDDYLTRLAK
+439 RAKVSEEEPDDYLTRLAK
-454 ASDEPVAEED
+454 ASEEL
-464 SAEDEKTD
+464 SRESHEEEK
-472 DVEDISEEINTQNT
+472 EEEINTQSS
-486 KKSDNIYEKYRRE
+486 KKSDNIEIE
-499 EEEAARIR
+499 EETHE
-507 QEQMHSNRES
+507 SES
-517 VSENVYRDND
+517 VESS
-527 EAPARSDIP
+527 ARSKIP

-549 KEELDMQNKYERD
+549 KEELDMQNRYERD
-562 DDFELFSPRDRSEYD
+562 DEYELFSPRDRNEYD
-577 DDEDDEEDDYRRLSR
+577 DDEDDEEDDFRRLSR

-639 AHMNKAAGV
+639 AHMNKVVGV
-648 DEGAVRRENPA
+648 DEGAVRRE
-659 NQYREEQPAVRRE
+659 
-672 APEHQYEEEAP
+672 
-683 RARRKEQPTV
+683 
-693 REAQAEQQYHEAP
+693 AP
-706 IKVSRVAP
+706 IKVSRVER
-714 DEMPPRKSTPPK
+714 DEMPPSKNLAPK
-726 RSIQPEYEE
+726 RPVQPEYEE